1 MEHSHMH
8 KTDKTGNKRIWL
20 FVALGVLLLL
30 SVLRAF
36 GSVTEALAL
45 EQQPR
50 CGMTEHLH
58 TESCYINDVL
68 VCRQKAHTHSDSCYP
83 LLLADNDIN
92 QLLTQIASTR
102 DRSLESLLRSGN
114 VRGILVLNK
123 DLRVQATQEGST
135 DADYPWIGGVGLLAV
150 NDTPSTATNA
160 INFYIRLDGNITC
173 IGSKTL
179 TTSRNTRQI
188 SKTNVVS
195 AYTSV
200 VETSLTTNNLQSS
213 YYLRYN
219 TNGSTTSFSSSAGAS
234 GSNLTFGNGSNA
246 RYALLTSRSGN
257 TYTPIDFYT
266 LTLDYSAAVGGS
278 SFYYVESG
286 LGYTLPTLN
295 GYHWEDGDG
304 NTVTSVTVTRPTTV
318 YARPDACTVIYYVD
332 GMEYA
337 RDEGLLPNRAYTLRD
352 VPSGWEGWRGDDGVV
367 RKSGAQMTLTGS
379 MTFHAVKY
387 VTVTFRHLDGSTSTQ
402 QVLQGDQLILP
413 GGYWSDEAGTAYTG
427 GTAVTINSDAAFIQT
442 SGPPLTVTYTVN
454 WATPSGLNAPA
465 TIPNIVG
472 ASSYTVAADASHMV
486 SRVSARTV
494 TCAFTNVTNRYGSV
508 YFAGWQT
515 ETGEIIQS
523 DAQLTW
529 DELKLYDADNDGVTS
544 LTGLWKYHMLQSV
557 NFFVKLNSAHS
568 SGETGSEYYTPVIF
582 TTYVGG
588 IDGEI
593 GSGASSG
600 YVDALNEKY
609 AVEMTADT
617 TYLANDRL
625 IRAMYG
631 SDTAPWLAELP
642 HDNDIFQQL
651 KAYVQDGGQLSV
663 PNEAGQFVTVDVN
676 DLNEYGYAIRWYAF
690 KACSDGGN
698 VYDWHIDGVLVRKE
712 GRVHTTKTFSG
723 NETLIHQAKDGF
735 FIHAANAAGD
745 KRYIMTITAP
755 ADAERTA
762 ILDRLGL
769 SASQITDWLTPIDDG
784 DGNDNTLLWEFRDVE
799 YDEEW
804 VITEYPPQVTESADY
819 AEWVVVD
826 SSASNQSASGTG
838 GTVEIRGVTHA
849 TDLEDPEW
857 LRAEFNNI
865 YFRGNS
871 LMLKKEDAAT
881 GQALSGARFQLYQGD
896 TLMTFDYDAE
906 TGLYVFDSHGSGAV
920 DTLVCDGYTNLSTSG
935 FAYDMGDIT
944 VREVTAPEGY
954 GAVGDVTIG
963 YTEDTDGDGVPD
975 STIGITNSADS
986 GAYARY
992 DSGLLVI
999 RNSSAPTRVTAVKR
1013 WNCADSER
1021 EDVVMQL
1028 LANGSANT
1036 AAAILQSSGQ
1046 SATVTLTAVDGWV
1059 YTWYDLP
1066 VYANGAPVTWTIRE
1080 LRVGSENC
1088 KSDYTFP
1095 NWIVTYRSQTTA
1107 DGLVLTAENTPKR
1120 PMLYLDK
1127 WDMTGRQ
1134 RLAGAIFSLIAV
1146 DDNGVPLPD
1155 AVSKT
1160 AVTGADGS
1168 LRFDNL
1174 RHNTRYRLTELQAPE
1189 GYIPYDTP
1197 AYLTLGEDGRITV
1210 ESHGYVSAAAT
1221 AFHISVVNRSADS
1234 LPDTGGSGLNGY
1246 YAAGAALAL
1255 SALCAAI
1262 LSRRRRGEG
1271 SNG

>member
-1 MEHSHMH
+1 
-8 KTDKTGNKRIWL
+8 
-20 FVALGVLLLL
+20 
-30 SVLRAF
+30 
-36 GSVTEALAL
+36 
-45 EQQPR
+45 
-50 CGMTEHLH
+50 
-58 TESCYINDVL
+58 
-68 VCRQKAHTHSDSCYP
+68 
-83 LLLADNDIN
+83 
-92 QLLTQIASTR
+92 
-102 DRSLESLLRSGN
+102 
-114 VRGILVLNK
+114 
-123 DLRVQATQEGST
+123 
-135 DADYPWIGGVGLLAV
+135 
-150 NDTPSTATNA
+150 
-160 INFYIRLDGNITC
+160 
-173 IGSKTL
+173 
-179 TTSRNTRQI
+179 
-188 SKTNVVS
+188 
-195 AYTSV
+195 
-200 VETSLTTNNLQSS
+200 
-213 YYLRYN
+213 
-219 TNGSTTSFSSSAGAS
+219 
-234 GSNLTFGNGSNA
+234 
-246 RYALLTSRSGN
+246 
-257 TYTPIDFYT
+257 
-266 LTLDYSAAVGGS
+266 
-278 SFYYVESG
+278 
-286 LGYTLPTLN
+286 
-295 GYHWEDGDG
+295 
-304 NTVTSVTVTRPTTV
+304 
-318 YARPDACTVIYYVD
+318 
-332 GMEYA
+332 
-337 RDEGLLPNRAYTLRD
+337 
-352 VPSGWEGWRGDDGVV
+352 
-367 RKSGAQMTLTGS
+367 
-379 MTFHAVKY
+379 
-387 VTVTFRHLDGSTSTQ
+387 
-402 QVLQGDQLILP
+402 
-413 GGYWSDEAGTAYTG
+413 
-427 GTAVTINSDAAFIQT
+427 
-442 SGPPLTVTYTVN
+442 
-454 WATPSGLNAPA
+454 
-465 TIPNIVG
+465 
-472 ASSYTVAADASHMV
+472 
-486 SRVSARTV
+486 
-494 TCAFTNVTNRYGSV
+494 
-508 YFAGWQT
+508 
-515 ETGEIIQS
+515 
-523 DAQLTW
+523 
-529 DELKLYDADNDGVTS
+529 
-544 LTGLWKYHMLQSV
+544 MLQSV

-588 IDGEI
+588 IDSEI

-600 YVDALNEKY
+600 YVNALNEKY

-617 TYLANDRL
+617 TYLVNDRL
-625 IRAMYG
+625 IRAMFG

-663 PNEAGQFVTVDVN
+663 PNEAGEFVTVDVN

-698 VYDWHIDGVLVRKE
+698 VYDWHVDGVLVRKE

-723 NETLIHQAKDGF
+723 NETLIHQARDGF
-735 FIHAANAAGD
+735 FIHAVNEAQD
-745 KRYIMTITAP
+745 TRYIMTITDP
-755 ADAERTA
+755 TDDERAA

-769 SASQITDWLTPIDDG
+769 SASQITGWLTPIDDG

-799 YDEEW
+799 YDEAW
-804 VITEYPPQVTESADY
+804 VITEYPPQVAESADY

-826 SSASNQSASGTG
+826 SSASNQSASGIG

-906 TGLYVFDSHGSGAV
+906 TGLYVFDSHGNGSI

-963 YTEDTDGDGVPD
+963 YTQDTDGDGVPD

-1088 KSDYTFP
+1088 KSDYSFP

-1134 RLAGAIFSLIAV
+1134 RLAGAIFSLIPV
-1146 DDNGVPLPD
+1146 DDDGVPLSG

-1160 AVTGADGS
+1160 AVTGTDGS

-1197 AYLTLGEDGRITV
+1197 AYLTLGEDGRVTV
-1210 ESHGYVSAAAT
+1210 EAHGYVSASAT

-1234 LPDTGGSGLNGY
+1234 LPETGGSGLNGY

>member
-1 MEHSHMH
+1 MSG
-8 KTDKTGNKRIWL
+8 TVRKTG
-20 FVALGVLLLL
+20 
-30 SVLRAF
+30 
-36 GSVTEALAL
+36 T
-45 EQQPR
+45 
-50 CGMTEHLH
+50 
-58 TESCYINDVL
+58 
-68 VCRQKAHTHSDSCYP
+68 
-83 LLLADNDIN
+83 
-92 QLLTQIASTR
+92 
-102 DRSLESLLRSGN
+102 
-114 VRGILVLNK
+114 
-123 DLRVQATQEGST
+123 
-135 DADYPWIGGVGLLAV
+135 
-150 NDTPSTATNA
+150 
-160 INFYIRLDGNITC
+160 
-173 IGSKTL
+173 
-179 TTSRNTRQI
+179 
-188 SKTNVVS
+188 
-195 AYTSV
+195 
-200 VETSLTTNNLQSS
+200 
-213 YYLRYN
+213 
-219 TNGSTTSFSSSAGAS
+219 
-234 GSNLTFGNGSNA
+234 
-246 RYALLTSRSGN
+246 
-257 TYTPIDFYT
+257 
-266 LTLDYSAAVGGS
+266 
-278 SFYYVESG
+278 
-286 LGYTLPTLN
+286 
-295 GYHWEDGDG
+295 
-304 NTVTSVTVTRPTTV
+304 
-318 YARPDACTVIYYVD
+318 
-332 GMEYA
+332 
-337 RDEGLLPNRAYTLRD
+337 
-352 VPSGWEGWRGDDGVV
+352 
-367 RKSGAQMTLTGS
+367 QMTLTGS

-402 QVLQGDQLILP
+402 QVLQGDQLTLP

-427 GTAVTINSDAAFIQT
+427 GSAVTINGDATFIQT

-472 ASSYTVAADASHMV
+472 ASSYTVAADGSHMV
-486 SRVSARTV
+486 SRVSGRTV

-515 ETGEIIQS
+515 ETGEIILP

-588 IDGEI
+588 IDSEI

-625 IRAMYG
+625 IRAMFG

-663 PNEAGQFVTVDVN
+663 PNEAGEFVTVDVN

-698 VYDWHIDGVLVRKE
+698 VYDWHVDGVLVRKE

-723 NETLIHQAKDGF
+723 NETLIHQARDGF
-735 FIHAANAAGD
+735 FIHAVNEAQD
-745 KRYIMTITAP
+745 TRYIMTITDP
-755 ADAERTA
+755 TDDERAA

-769 SASQITDWLTPIDDG
+769 SASQITGWLTPIDDG

-799 YDEEW
+799 YDEAW
-804 VITEYPPQVTESADY
+804 VITEYPPQVAESADY

-826 SSASNQSASGTG
+826 SSASNQSASGIG

-906 TGLYVFDSHGSGAV
+906 TGLYVFDSHGNGSI

-963 YTEDTDGDGVPD
+963 YTQDTDGDGVPD

-1088 KSDYTFP
+1088 KSDYSFP

-1134 RLAGAIFSLIAV
+1134 RLAGAIFSLIPV
-1146 DDNGVPLPD
+1146 DDDGVSLPG

-1160 AVTGADGS
+1160 AVTGTDGS

-1197 AYLTLGEDGRITV
+1197 AYLTLGEDGRVTV
-1210 ESHGYVSAAAT
+1210 EAHGYVSAAAT

-1262 LSRRRRGEG
+1262 LSRRRRGAG

>member
-1 MEHSHMH
+1 M
-8 KTDKTGNKRIWL
+8 
-20 FVALGVLLLL
+20 
-30 SVLRAF
+30 
-36 GSVTEALAL
+36 
-45 EQQPR
+45 
-50 CGMTEHLH
+50 
-58 TESCYINDVL
+58 
-68 VCRQKAHTHSDSCYP
+68 
-83 LLLADNDIN
+83 
-92 QLLTQIASTR
+92 
-102 DRSLESLLRSGN
+102 
-114 VRGILVLNK
+114 
-123 DLRVQATQEGST
+123 
-135 DADYPWIGGVGLLAV
+135 
-150 NDTPSTATNA
+150 
-160 INFYIRLDGNITC
+160 
-173 IGSKTL
+173 
-179 TTSRNTRQI
+179 
-188 SKTNVVS
+188 
-195 AYTSV
+195 
-200 VETSLTTNNLQSS
+200 
-213 YYLRYN
+213 
-219 TNGSTTSFSSSAGAS
+219 
-234 GSNLTFGNGSNA
+234 
-246 RYALLTSRSGN
+246 
-257 TYTPIDFYT
+257 
-266 LTLDYSAAVGGS
+266 
-278 SFYYVESG
+278 
-286 LGYTLPTLN
+286 
-295 GYHWEDGDG
+295 
-304 NTVTSVTVTRPTTV
+304 
-318 YARPDACTVIYYVD
+318 
-332 GMEYA
+332 
-337 RDEGLLPNRAYTLRD
+337 
-352 VPSGWEGWRGDDGVV
+352 
-367 RKSGAQMTLTGS
+367 
-379 MTFHAVKY
+379 
-387 VTVTFRHLDGSTSTQ
+387 
-402 QVLQGDQLILP
+402 
-413 GGYWSDEAGTAYTG
+413 
-427 GTAVTINSDAAFIQT
+427 
-442 SGPPLTVTYTVN
+442 
-454 WATPSGLNAPA
+454 
-465 TIPNIVG
+465 
-472 ASSYTVAADASHMV
+472 
-486 SRVSARTV
+486 
-494 TCAFTNVTNRYGSV
+494 
-508 YFAGWQT
+508 
-515 ETGEIIQS
+515 
-523 DAQLTW
+523 
-529 DELKLYDADNDGVTS
+529 TS

-588 IDGEI
+588 IDSEI

-625 IRAMYG
+625 IRAMFG

-663 PNEAGQFVTVDVN
+663 PNEAGEFVTVDVN

-698 VYDWHIDGVLVRKE
+698 VYDWHVDGVLVRKE

-723 NETLIHQAKDGF
+723 NETLIHQARDGF
-735 FIHAANAAGD
+735 FIHAVNEAQD
-745 KRYIMTITAP
+745 TRYIMTITDP
-755 ADAERTA
+755 TDDERAA

-769 SASQITDWLTPIDDG
+769 SASQITGWLTPIDDG

-799 YDEEW
+799 YDEAW
-804 VITEYPPQVTESADY
+804 VITEYPPQVAESADY

-826 SSASNQSASGTG
+826 SSASNQSASGIG

-896 TLMTFDYDAE
+896 TLMTFDYDAD
-906 TGLYVFDSHGSGAV
+906 TGLYVFDSHGNGSI

-963 YTEDTDGDGVPD
+963 YTQDTDGDGVPD

-1088 KSDYTFP
+1088 KSDYSFP

-1134 RLAGAIFSLIAV
+1134 RLAGAIFSLIPV
-1146 DDNGVPLPD
+1146 DDDGVPLPG

-1160 AVTGADGS
+1160 AVTGTDGS

-1197 AYLTLGEDGRITV
+1197 AYLTLGEDGRVTV
-1210 ESHGYVSAAAT
+1210 EAHGYVSAAAT

-1262 LSRRRRGEG
+1262 LSRRRRGAG

>member
-1 MEHSHMH
+1 MH

-30 SVLRAF
+30 SVFRALGF
-36 GSVTEALAL
+36 VTEALAL

-123 DLRVQATQEGST
+123 DLRVQTTQE
-135 DADYPWIGGVGLLAV
+135 DNAEVDYPWIGGVGLLDV
-150 NDTPSTATNA
+150 NDTPSTASNA

-179 TTSRNTRQI
+179 TTSQNIRQL
-188 SKTNVVS
+188 SKTNAVS
-195 AYTSV
+195 AYTAV
-200 VETSLTTNNLQSS
+200 VEASLTTGNLQSS

-219 TNGSTTSFSSSAGAS
+219 TTGSTTSFSSTAGAS
-234 GSNLTFGNGSNA
+234 GSNLTFGNGSSA

-304 NTVTSVTVTRPTTV
+304 NTVTTVTITRPTTV
-318 YARPDACTVIYYVD
+318 YARPNACTVIYYVD

-337 RDEGLLPNRAYTLRD
+337 RDENLRPNTAYILRD
-352 VPSGWEGWRGDDGVV
+352 VPDGWEGWRGDDGTV
-367 RKSGAQMTLTGS
+367 RKTGTQMTLTGS

-402 QVLQGDQLILP
+402 QVLQGDQLTLP

-427 GTAVTINSDAAFIQT
+427 GSAVTINGDATFIQT

-472 ASSYTVAADASHMV
+472 ASSYTVAADGSHMV
-486 SRVSARTV
+486 SRVSGRTV
-494 TCAFTNVTNRYGSV
+494 TCAFTNVTNR
-508 YFAGWQT
+508 
-515 ETGEIIQS
+515 
-523 DAQLTW
+523 
-529 DELKLYDADNDGVTS
+529 

-588 IDGEI
+588 IDSEI

-625 IRAMYG
+625 IRAMFG

-663 PNEAGQFVTVDVN
+663 PNEAGEFVTVDVN

-698 VYDWHIDGVLVRKE
+698 VYDWHVDGVLVRKE

-723 NETLIHQAKDGF
+723 NETLIHQARDGF
-735 FIHAANAAGD
+735 FIHAVNEAQD
-745 KRYIMTITAP
+745 TRYIMTITDP
-755 ADAERTA
+755 TDDERAA
-762 ILDRLGL
+762 ILTRLGL
-769 SASQITDWLTPIDDG
+769 SASQITGWLTPIDDG

-799 YDEEW
+799 YDEAW
-804 VITEYPPQVTESADY
+804 VITEYPPQVAESADY

-826 SSASNQSASGTG
+826 SSASNQSASGIG
-838 GTVEIRGVTHA
+838 GTVEVRGVTHA

-896 TLMTFDYDAE
+896 TLMTFDYDAD
-906 TGLYVFDSHGSGAV
+906 TGLYVFDSHGNGSI
-920 DTLVCDGYTNLSTSG
+920 DTLACDGYTNLSTSG

-963 YTEDTDGDGVPD
+963 YTQDTDGDGVPD
-975 STIGITNSADS
+975 SAIGITNSADS

-1088 KSDYTFP
+1088 KSDYSFP

-1134 RLAGAIFSLIAV
+1134 RLAGAIFSLIPV
-1146 DDNGVPLPD
+1146 DDDGVPLSG

-1160 AVTGADGS
+1160 AVTGTDGS

-1197 AYLTLGEDGRITV
+1197 AYLTLGEDGRVTV
-1210 ESHGYVSAAAT
+1210 EAHGYVSAAAT

-1271 SNG
+1271 ANG

>member
-1 MEHSHMH
+1 MEQSHMH

-30 SVLRAF
+30 SVFRALGF
-36 GSVTEALAL
+36 VTEALAL

-123 DLRVQATQEGST
+123 DLRVQTTQE
-135 DADYPWIGGVGLLAV
+135 DNAEADYPWIGGVGLLDV
-150 NDTPSTATNA
+150 NDTPSTASNA

-179 TTSRNTRQI
+179 TTSRNIRQL
-188 SKTNVVS
+188 SKTNAVS
-195 AYTSV
+195 AYTAV
-200 VETSLTTNNLQSS
+200 VEASLTTGNLQSS

-219 TNGSTTSFSSSAGAS
+219 TTGSTTSFSSTAGAS
-234 GSNLTFGNGSNA
+234 GSNLTFGNGSSA

-304 NTVTSVTVTRPTTV
+304 NTVTTVTITRPTTV

-337 RDEGLLPNRAYTLRD
+337 RDENLRPNTAYTLRD
-352 VPSGWEGWRGDDGVV
+352 VPDGWEGWRGDDGTV
-367 RKSGAQMTLTGS
+367 RKTGTQMTLTGS

-402 QVLQGDQLILP
+402 QVLQGDQLTLP

-427 GTAVTINSDAAFIQT
+427 GSAVTINGDATFIQT

-472 ASSYTVAADASHMV
+472 ASSYTVAADGSHMV
-486 SRVSARTV
+486 SRVSGRTV

-515 ETGEIIQS
+515 ETGEIILP

-588 IDGEI
+588 IDSEI

-625 IRAMYG
+625 IRAMFG

-663 PNEAGQFVTVDVN
+663 PNEAGEFVTVDVN

-698 VYDWHIDGVLVRKE
+698 VYDWHVDGVLVRKE

-723 NETLIHQAKDGF
+723 NETLIHQARDGF
-735 FIHAANAAGD
+735 FIHAVNEAQD
-745 KRYIMTITAP
+745 TRYIMTITDP
-755 ADAERTA
+755 TDDERAA

-769 SASQITDWLTPIDDG
+769 SASQITGWLTPIDDG

-799 YDEEW
+799 YDEAW
-804 VITEYPPQVTESADY
+804 VITEYPPQVAESADY

-826 SSASNQSASGTG
+826 SSASNQSASGIG

-896 TLMTFDYDAE
+896 TLMTFDYDTE
-906 TGLYVFDSHGSGAV
+906 TGLYIFDSHGSGAV

-963 YTEDTDGDGVPD
+963 YTQDTDGDGVPD

-1088 KSDYTFP
+1088 KSDYSFP

-1134 RLAGAIFSLIAV
+1134 RLAGAIFSLIPV
-1146 DDNGVPLPD
+1146 DDDGVPLSG

-1197 AYLTLGEDGRITV
+1197 AYLTLGEDGRVTV
-1210 ESHGYVSAAAT
+1210 EAHGYVSAAAT

-1262 LSRRRRGEG
+1262 LSRRRRGAG

>member
-1 MEHSHMH
+1 
-8 KTDKTGNKRIWL
+8 
-20 FVALGVLLLL
+20 
-30 SVLRAF
+30 
-36 GSVTEALAL
+36 
-45 EQQPR
+45 
-50 CGMTEHLH
+50 
-58 TESCYINDVL
+58 
-68 VCRQKAHTHSDSCYP
+68 
-83 LLLADNDIN
+83 
-92 QLLTQIASTR
+92 
-102 DRSLESLLRSGN
+102 
-114 VRGILVLNK
+114 
-123 DLRVQATQEGST
+123 
-135 DADYPWIGGVGLLAV
+135 
-150 NDTPSTATNA
+150 
-160 INFYIRLDGNITC
+160 
-173 IGSKTL
+173 
-179 TTSRNTRQI
+179 
-188 SKTNVVS
+188 
-195 AYTSV
+195 
-200 VETSLTTNNLQSS
+200 
-213 YYLRYN
+213 
-219 TNGSTTSFSSSAGAS
+219 
-234 GSNLTFGNGSNA
+234 
-246 RYALLTSRSGN
+246 
-257 TYTPIDFYT
+257 
-266 LTLDYSAAVGGS
+266 
-278 SFYYVESG
+278 
-286 LGYTLPTLN
+286 
-295 GYHWEDGDG
+295 
-304 NTVTSVTVTRPTTV
+304 
-318 YARPDACTVIYYVD
+318 
-332 GMEYA
+332 
-337 RDEGLLPNRAYTLRD
+337 
-352 VPSGWEGWRGDDGVV
+352 
-367 RKSGAQMTLTGS
+367 
-379 MTFHAVKY
+379 
-387 VTVTFRHLDGSTSTQ
+387 
-402 QVLQGDQLILP
+402 
-413 GGYWSDEAGTAYTG
+413 
-427 GTAVTINSDAAFIQT
+427 
-442 SGPPLTVTYTVN
+442 
-454 WATPSGLNAPA
+454 
-465 TIPNIVG
+465 
-472 ASSYTVAADASHMV
+472 
-486 SRVSARTV
+486 
-494 TCAFTNVTNRYGSV
+494 
-508 YFAGWQT
+508 
-515 ETGEIIQS
+515 
-523 DAQLTW
+523 
-529 DELKLYDADNDGVTS
+529 
-544 LTGLWKYHMLQSV
+544 MLQSV

-588 IDGEI
+588 IDSEI

-600 YVDALNEKY
+600 YVNALNEKY

-625 IRAMYG
+625 IRAMFG

-663 PNEAGQFVTVDVN
+663 PNEAGEFVTVDVN

-698 VYDWHIDGVLVRKE
+698 VYDWHVDGVLVRKE

-723 NETLIHQAKDGF
+723 NETLIHQARDGF
-735 FIHAANAAGD
+735 FIHAVNEAQD
-745 KRYIMTITAP
+745 TRYIMTITDP
-755 ADAERTA
+755 TDDERAA

-769 SASQITDWLTPIDDG
+769 SASQITGWLTPIDDG

-799 YDEEW
+799 YDEAW
-804 VITEYPPQVTESADY
+804 VITEYPPQVAESADY

-826 SSASNQSASGTG
+826 SSASNQSASGIG

-906 TGLYVFDSHGSGAV
+906 TGLYIFDSHGNGSI

-963 YTEDTDGDGVPD
+963 YTQDTDGDGVPD

-1088 KSDYTFP
+1088 KSDYSFP

-1134 RLAGAIFSLIAV
+1134 RLAGAIFSLIPV
-1146 DDNGVPLPD
+1146 DDDGVSLSG

-1160 AVTGADGS
+1160 AVTGTDGS

-1197 AYLTLGEDGRITV
+1197 AYLTLGEDGRVTV
-1210 ESHGYVSAAAT
+1210 EAHGYVSAAAT

-1234 LPDTGGSGLNGY
+1234 LPDTGGLNGY

-1262 LSRRRRGEG
+1262 LSRRRRGAG

>member
-1 MEHSHMH
+1 M
-8 KTDKTGNKRIWL
+8 
-20 FVALGVLLLL
+20 
-30 SVLRAF
+30 
-36 GSVTEALAL
+36 
-45 EQQPR
+45 
-50 CGMTEHLH
+50 
-58 TESCYINDVL
+58 
-68 VCRQKAHTHSDSCYP
+68 
-83 LLLADNDIN
+83 
-92 QLLTQIASTR
+92 
-102 DRSLESLLRSGN
+102 
-114 VRGILVLNK
+114 
-123 DLRVQATQEGST
+123 
-135 DADYPWIGGVGLLAV
+135 
-150 NDTPSTATNA
+150 
-160 INFYIRLDGNITC
+160 
-173 IGSKTL
+173 
-179 TTSRNTRQI
+179 
-188 SKTNVVS
+188 
-195 AYTSV
+195 
-200 VETSLTTNNLQSS
+200 
-213 YYLRYN
+213 
-219 TNGSTTSFSSSAGAS
+219 
-234 GSNLTFGNGSNA
+234 
-246 RYALLTSRSGN
+246 
-257 TYTPIDFYT
+257 
-266 LTLDYSAAVGGS
+266 
-278 SFYYVESG
+278 
-286 LGYTLPTLN
+286 
-295 GYHWEDGDG
+295 
-304 NTVTSVTVTRPTTV
+304 
-318 YARPDACTVIYYVD
+318 
-332 GMEYA
+332 
-337 RDEGLLPNRAYTLRD
+337 
-352 VPSGWEGWRGDDGVV
+352 
-367 RKSGAQMTLTGS
+367 
-379 MTFHAVKY
+379 
-387 VTVTFRHLDGSTSTQ
+387 
-402 QVLQGDQLILP
+402 LQGDQLTLP

-427 GTAVTINSDAAFIQT
+427 GSAVTINGDATFIQT

-472 ASSYTVAADASHMV
+472 ASSYTVAADGSHMV
-486 SRVSARTV
+486 SRVSGRTV

-515 ETGEIIQS
+515 ETGEIILP

-588 IDGEI
+588 IDSEI

-625 IRAMYG
+625 IRAMFG

-663 PNEAGQFVTVDVN
+663 PNEAGEFVTVDVN

-698 VYDWHIDGVLVRKE
+698 VYDWHVDGVLVRKE

-723 NETLIHQAKDGF
+723 NETLIHQARDGF
-735 FIHAANAAGD
+735 FIHAVNEAQD
-745 KRYIMTITAP
+745 TRYIMTITDP
-755 ADAERTA
+755 TDDERAA

-769 SASQITDWLTPIDDG
+769 SASQITGWLTPIDDG

-799 YDEEW
+799 YDEAW
-804 VITEYPPQVTESADY
+804 VITEYPPQVAESADY

-826 SSASNQSASGTG
+826 SSASNQSASGIG

-896 TLMTFDYDAE
+896 TLMTFDYDAD
-906 TGLYVFDSHGSGAV
+906 TGLYVFDSHGNGSI

-963 YTEDTDGDGVPD
+963 YTQDTDGDGVPD

-1088 KSDYTFP
+1088 KSDYSFP

-1134 RLAGAIFSLIAV
+1134 RLAGAIFSLIPV
-1146 DDNGVPLPD
+1146 DDDGVPLPG

-1160 AVTGADGS
+1160 AVTGTDGS

-1197 AYLTLGEDGRITV
+1197 AYLTLGEDGRVTV
-1210 ESHGYVSAAAT
+1210 EAHGYVSAAAT

-1262 LSRRRRGEG
+1262 LSRRRRGAG

>member
-1 MEHSHMH
+1 M
-8 KTDKTGNKRIWL
+8 
-20 FVALGVLLLL
+20 
-30 SVLRAF
+30 
-36 GSVTEALAL
+36 
-45 EQQPR
+45 
-50 CGMTEHLH
+50 
-58 TESCYINDVL
+58 
-68 VCRQKAHTHSDSCYP
+68 
-83 LLLADNDIN
+83 
-92 QLLTQIASTR
+92 
-102 DRSLESLLRSGN
+102 
-114 VRGILVLNK
+114 
-123 DLRVQATQEGST
+123 
-135 DADYPWIGGVGLLAV
+135 
-150 NDTPSTATNA
+150 
-160 INFYIRLDGNITC
+160 
-173 IGSKTL
+173 
-179 TTSRNTRQI
+179 
-188 SKTNVVS
+188 
-195 AYTSV
+195 
-200 VETSLTTNNLQSS
+200 
-213 YYLRYN
+213 
-219 TNGSTTSFSSSAGAS
+219 
-234 GSNLTFGNGSNA
+234 
-246 RYALLTSRSGN
+246 
-257 TYTPIDFYT
+257 
-266 LTLDYSAAVGGS
+266 
-278 SFYYVESG
+278 ESG

-304 NTVTSVTVTRPTTV
+304 NTVTTVTITRPTTV

-337 RDEGLLPNRAYTLRD
+337 RDENLRPNTAYTLRD
-352 VPSGWEGWRGDDGVV
+352 VPDGWEGWRGDDGTV
-367 RKSGAQMTLTGS
+367 RKTGTQMTLTGS

-402 QVLQGDQLILP
+402 QVLQGDQLTLP

-427 GTAVTINSDAAFIQT
+427 GSAVTINGDATFIQT

-472 ASSYTVAADASHMV
+472 ASSYTVAADGSHMV
-486 SRVSARTV
+486 SRVSGRTV

-515 ETGEIIQS
+515 ETGEIILP

-588 IDGEI
+588 IDSEI

-625 IRAMYG
+625 IRAMFG

-663 PNEAGQFVTVDVN
+663 PNEAGEFVTVDVN

-698 VYDWHIDGVLVRKE
+698 VYDWHVDGVLVRKE

-723 NETLIHQAKDGF
+723 NETLIHQARDGF
-735 FIHAANAAGD
+735 FIHAVNEAQD
-745 KRYIMTITAP
+745 TRYIMTITDP
-755 ADAERTA
+755 TDDERAA

-769 SASQITDWLTPIDDG
+769 SASQITGWLTPIDDG

-799 YDEEW
+799 YDEAW
-804 VITEYPPQVTESADY
+804 VITEYPPQVAESADY

-826 SSASNQSASGTG
+826 SSASNQSASGIG

-896 TLMTFDYDAE
+896 TLMTFDYDAD
-906 TGLYVFDSHGSGAV
+906 TGLYVFDSHGNGSI
-920 DTLVCDGYTNLSTSG
+920 DTLACDGYTNLSTSG

-963 YTEDTDGDGVPD
+963 YTQDTDGDGVPD
-975 STIGITNSADS
+975 SAIGITNSADS

-1088 KSDYTFP
+1088 KSDYSFP

-1134 RLAGAIFSLIAV
+1134 RLAGAIFSLIPV
-1146 DDNGVPLPD
+1146 DDDGVPLSG

-1197 AYLTLGEDGRITV
+1197 AYLTLGEDGRVTV
-1210 ESHGYVSAAAT
+1210 EAHGYVSAAAT

-1262 LSRRRRGEG
+1262 LSRRRRGAG

>member
-1 MEHSHMH
+1 M
-8 KTDKTGNKRIWL
+8 
-20 FVALGVLLLL
+20 
-30 SVLRAF
+30 
-36 GSVTEALAL
+36 
-45 EQQPR
+45 
-50 CGMTEHLH
+50 
-58 TESCYINDVL
+58 
-68 VCRQKAHTHSDSCYP
+68 
-83 LLLADNDIN
+83 
-92 QLLTQIASTR
+92 
-102 DRSLESLLRSGN
+102 
-114 VRGILVLNK
+114 
-123 DLRVQATQEGST
+123 
-135 DADYPWIGGVGLLAV
+135 
-150 NDTPSTATNA
+150 
-160 INFYIRLDGNITC
+160 
-173 IGSKTL
+173 
-179 TTSRNTRQI
+179 
-188 SKTNVVS
+188 
-195 AYTSV
+195 
-200 VETSLTTNNLQSS
+200 
-213 YYLRYN
+213 
-219 TNGSTTSFSSSAGAS
+219 
-234 GSNLTFGNGSNA
+234 
-246 RYALLTSRSGN
+246 
-257 TYTPIDFYT
+257 
-266 LTLDYSAAVGGS
+266 
-278 SFYYVESG
+278 
-286 LGYTLPTLN
+286 
-295 GYHWEDGDG
+295 
-304 NTVTSVTVTRPTTV
+304 
-318 YARPDACTVIYYVD
+318 IYYVD

-337 RDEGLLPNRAYTLRD
+337 RDENLRPNTAYTLRD
-352 VPSGWEGWRGDDGVV
+352 VPDGWEGWRGDDGTV
-367 RKSGAQMTLTGS
+367 RKTGTQMTLTGS

-402 QVLQGDQLILP
+402 QVLQGDQLTLP

-427 GTAVTINSDAAFIQT
+427 GSAVTINGDATFIQT

-472 ASSYTVAADASHMV
+472 ASSYTVAADGSHMV
-486 SRVSARTV
+486 SRVSGRTV

-515 ETGEIIQS
+515 ETGEIILP

-588 IDGEI
+588 IDSEI

-609 AVEMTADT
+609 AVEMTSDT

-625 IRAMYG
+625 IRAMFG

-663 PNEAGQFVTVDVN
+663 PNEAGEFVTVDVN

-698 VYDWHIDGVLVRKE
+698 VYDWHVDGVLVRKE

-723 NETLIHQAKDGF
+723 NETLIHQARDGF
-735 FIHAANAAGD
+735 FIHAVNEAQD
-745 KRYIMTITAP
+745 TRYIMTITDP
-755 ADAERTA
+755 TDDERAA

-769 SASQITDWLTPIDDG
+769 SASQITGWLTPIDDG

-799 YDEEW
+799 YDEAW
-804 VITEYPPQVTESADY
+804 VITEYPPQVAESADY

-826 SSASNQSASGTG
+826 SSASNQSASGIG

-906 TGLYVFDSHGSGAV
+906 TGLYVFDSHGNGSI

-963 YTEDTDGDGVPD
+963 YTQDTDGDGVPD

-1088 KSDYTFP
+1088 KSDYSFP

-1134 RLAGAIFSLIAV
+1134 RLAGAIFSLIPV
-1146 DDNGVPLPD
+1146 DDDGVPLSG

-1160 AVTGADGS
+1160 AVTGTDGS

-1197 AYLTLGEDGRITV
+1197 AYLTLGEDGRVTV
-1210 ESHGYVSAAAT
+1210 EAHGYVSAAAT

-1262 LSRRRRGEG
+1262 LSRRRRGAG

>member
-1 MEHSHMH
+1 M
-8 KTDKTGNKRIWL
+8 
-20 FVALGVLLLL
+20 
-30 SVLRAF
+30 
-36 GSVTEALAL
+36 
-45 EQQPR
+45 
-50 CGMTEHLH
+50 
-58 TESCYINDVL
+58 
-68 VCRQKAHTHSDSCYP
+68 
-83 LLLADNDIN
+83 
-92 QLLTQIASTR
+92 
-102 DRSLESLLRSGN
+102 
-114 VRGILVLNK
+114 
-123 DLRVQATQEGST
+123 
-135 DADYPWIGGVGLLAV
+135 
-150 NDTPSTATNA
+150 
-160 INFYIRLDGNITC
+160 
-173 IGSKTL
+173 
-179 TTSRNTRQI
+179 
-188 SKTNVVS
+188 
-195 AYTSV
+195 
-200 VETSLTTNNLQSS
+200 
-213 YYLRYN
+213 
-219 TNGSTTSFSSSAGAS
+219 
-234 GSNLTFGNGSNA
+234 
-246 RYALLTSRSGN
+246 
-257 TYTPIDFYT
+257 
-266 LTLDYSAAVGGS
+266 
-278 SFYYVESG
+278 
-286 LGYTLPTLN
+286 
-295 GYHWEDGDG
+295 
-304 NTVTSVTVTRPTTV
+304 
-318 YARPDACTVIYYVD
+318 IYYVD

-352 VPSGWEGWRGDDGVV
+352 VPSGWEGWRGDDGTV
-367 RKSGAQMTLTGS
+367 RKPGTQMTLTGS

-387 VTVTFRHLDGSTSTQ
+387 VTVTFRHLDGSASTQ
-402 QVLQGDQLILP
+402 QVLQGDQLTLP

-427 GTAVTINSDAAFIQT
+427 GSAVTINGDATFIQT

-472 ASSYTVAADASHMV
+472 ASSYTVAADGSHMV
-486 SRVSARTV
+486 SRVSGRTV

-515 ETGEIIQS
+515 ETGEIILP

-588 IDGEI
+588 IDSEI

-600 YVDALNEKY
+600 YVNALNEKY
-609 AVEMTADT
+609 AVEMTSDT

-625 IRAMYG
+625 IRAMFG

-651 KAYVQDGGQLSV
+651 KAYVQDGGQLNV
-663 PNEAGQFVTVDVN
+663 PNEAGEFVTVDVN

-698 VYDWHIDGVLVRKE
+698 VYDWHVDGVLVRKE

-723 NETLIHQAKDGF
+723 NETLIHQARDGF
-735 FIHAANAAGD
+735 FIHAVNEAQD
-745 KRYIMTITAP
+745 TRYIMTITDP
-755 ADAERTA
+755 TDDERAA

-769 SASQITDWLTPIDDG
+769 SASQITGWLTPIDDG

-799 YDEEW
+799 YDEAW
-804 VITEYPPQVTESADY
+804 VITEYPPQVAESADY

-826 SSASNQSASGTG
+826 SSASNQSASGIG
-838 GTVEIRGVTHA
+838 GTVEVRGVTHA

-896 TLMTFDYDAE
+896 TLMTFDYDAD
-906 TGLYVFDSHGSGAV
+906 TGLYVFDSHGNGSI

-963 YTEDTDGDGVPD
+963 YTQDTDGDGVPD
-975 STIGITNSADS
+975 SAIGITNSADS

-1046 SATVTLTAVDGWV
+1046 SATVTLTAVEGWV

-1088 KSDYTFP
+1088 KSDYSFP

-1134 RLAGAIFSLIAV
+1134 RLAGAIFSLIPV
-1146 DDNGVPLPD
+1146 DDDGVPLSG

-1160 AVTGADGS
+1160 AVTGTDGS

-1197 AYLTLGEDGRITV
+1197 AYLTLGEDGRVTV
-1210 ESHGYVSAAAT
+1210 EAHGYVSAAAT

-1262 LSRRRRGEG
+1262 LSRRRRGAG

>member
-1 MEHSHMH
+1 M
-8 KTDKTGNKRIWL
+8 G
-20 FVALGVLLLL
+20 
-30 SVLRAF
+30 
-36 GSVTEALAL
+36 
-45 EQQPR
+45 
-50 CGMTEHLH
+50 
-58 TESCYINDVL
+58 
-68 VCRQKAHTHSDSCYP
+68 
-83 LLLADNDIN
+83 
-92 QLLTQIASTR
+92 
-102 DRSLESLLRSGN
+102 
-114 VRGILVLNK
+114 
-123 DLRVQATQEGST
+123 
-135 DADYPWIGGVGLLAV
+135 
-150 NDTPSTATNA
+150 
-160 INFYIRLDGNITC
+160 
-173 IGSKTL
+173 
-179 TTSRNTRQI
+179 
-188 SKTNVVS
+188 
-195 AYTSV
+195 
-200 VETSLTTNNLQSS
+200 
-213 YYLRYN
+213 
-219 TNGSTTSFSSSAGAS
+219 
-234 GSNLTFGNGSNA
+234 
-246 RYALLTSRSGN
+246 
-257 TYTPIDFYT
+257 
-266 LTLDYSAAVGGS
+266 
-278 SFYYVESG
+278 
-286 LGYTLPTLN
+286 
-295 GYHWEDGDG
+295 
-304 NTVTSVTVTRPTTV
+304 
-318 YARPDACTVIYYVD
+318 
-332 GMEYA
+332 
-337 RDEGLLPNRAYTLRD
+337 
-352 VPSGWEGWRGDDGVV
+352 
-367 RKSGAQMTLTGS
+367 
-379 MTFHAVKY
+379 Y

-402 QVLQGDQLILP
+402 QVLQGDQLTLP

-427 GTAVTINSDAAFIQT
+427 GSAVTINGDATFIQT

-472 ASSYTVAADASHMV
+472 ASSYTVAADGSHMV
-486 SRVSARTV
+486 SRVSGRTV

-515 ETGEIIQS
+515 ETGEIILP

-588 IDGEI
+588 IDSEI

-617 TYLANDRL
+617 TYLVNDRL
-625 IRAMYG
+625 IRAMFG

-663 PNEAGQFVTVDVN
+663 PNEAGEFVTVDVN

-698 VYDWHIDGVLVRKE
+698 VYDWHVDGVLVRKE

-723 NETLIHQAKDGF
+723 NETLIHQARDGF
-735 FIHAANAAGD
+735 FIHAVNEAQD
-745 KRYIMTITAP
+745 TRYIMTITDP
-755 ADAERTA
+755 TDDERAA

-769 SASQITDWLTPIDDG
+769 SASQITGWLTPIDDG

-799 YDEEW
+799 YDEAW
-804 VITEYPPQVTESADY
+804 VITEYPPQVAESADY

-826 SSASNQSASGTG
+826 SSASNQSASGIG

-906 TGLYVFDSHGSGAV
+906 TGLYVFDSHGNGSI

-963 YTEDTDGDGVPD
+963 YTQDTDGDGVPD
-975 STIGITNSADS
+975 SAIGITNSADS

-1088 KSDYTFP
+1088 KSDYSFP

-1134 RLAGAIFSLIAV
+1134 RLAGAIFSLIPV
-1146 DDNGVPLPD
+1146 DDDGVPLSG

-1160 AVTGADGS
+1160 AVTGTDGS

-1197 AYLTLGEDGRITV
+1197 AYLTLGEDGRVTV
-1210 ESHGYVSAAAT
+1210 EAHGYVSTAAT

>member
-1 MEHSHMH
+1 M
-8 KTDKTGNKRIWL
+8 
-20 FVALGVLLLL
+20 
-30 SVLRAF
+30 
-36 GSVTEALAL
+36 
-45 EQQPR
+45 
-50 CGMTEHLH
+50 
-58 TESCYINDVL
+58 
-68 VCRQKAHTHSDSCYP
+68 
-83 LLLADNDIN
+83 
-92 QLLTQIASTR
+92 
-102 DRSLESLLRSGN
+102 
-114 VRGILVLNK
+114 
-123 DLRVQATQEGST
+123 
-135 DADYPWIGGVGLLAV
+135 
-150 NDTPSTATNA
+150 
-160 INFYIRLDGNITC
+160 
-173 IGSKTL
+173 
-179 TTSRNTRQI
+179 
-188 SKTNVVS
+188 
-195 AYTSV
+195 
-200 VETSLTTNNLQSS
+200 
-213 YYLRYN
+213 
-219 TNGSTTSFSSSAGAS
+219 
-234 GSNLTFGNGSNA
+234 
-246 RYALLTSRSGN
+246 
-257 TYTPIDFYT
+257 
-266 LTLDYSAAVGGS
+266 
-278 SFYYVESG
+278 
-286 LGYTLPTLN
+286 
-295 GYHWEDGDG
+295 
-304 NTVTSVTVTRPTTV
+304 
-318 YARPDACTVIYYVD
+318 
-332 GMEYA
+332 
-337 RDEGLLPNRAYTLRD
+337 
-352 VPSGWEGWRGDDGVV
+352 
-367 RKSGAQMTLTGS
+367 
-379 MTFHAVKY
+379 
-387 VTVTFRHLDGSTSTQ
+387 
-402 QVLQGDQLILP
+402 
-413 GGYWSDEAGTAYTG
+413 
-427 GTAVTINSDAAFIQT
+427 
-442 SGPPLTVTYTVN
+442 TYTVN

-472 ASSYTVAADASHMV
+472 ASSYTVAADGSHMV
-486 SRVSARTV
+486 SRVSGRTV

-515 ETGEIIQS
+515 ETGEIILP

-588 IDGEI
+588 IDSEI

-625 IRAMYG
+625 IRAMFG

-663 PNEAGQFVTVDVN
+663 PNEAGEFVTVDVN

-698 VYDWHIDGVLVRKE
+698 VYDWHVDGVLVRKE

-723 NETLIHQAKDGF
+723 NETLIHQARDGF
-735 FIHAANAAGD
+735 FIHAVNEAQD
-745 KRYIMTITAP
+745 TRYIMTITDP
-755 ADAERTA
+755 TDDERAA

-769 SASQITDWLTPIDDG
+769 SASQITGWLTPIDDG

-799 YDEEW
+799 YDEAW
-804 VITEYPPQVTESADY
+804 VITEYPPQVAESADY

-826 SSASNQSASGTG
+826 SSASNQSASGIG

-896 TLMTFDYDAE
+896 TLMTFDYDAD
-906 TGLYVFDSHGSGAV
+906 TGLYVFDSHGNGSI

-963 YTEDTDGDGVPD
+963 YTQDTDGDGVPD

-1088 KSDYTFP
+1088 KSDYSFP

-1134 RLAGAIFSLIAV
+1134 RLAGAIFSLIPV
-1146 DDNGVPLPD
+1146 DDDGVPLPG

-1160 AVTGADGS
+1160 AVTGTDGS

-1197 AYLTLGEDGRITV
+1197 AYLTLGEDGRVTV
-1210 ESHGYVSAAAT
+1210 EAHGYVSAAAT

-1262 LSRRRRGEG
+1262 LSRRRRGAG

>member
-1 MEHSHMH
+1 M
-8 KTDKTGNKRIWL
+8 G
-20 FVALGVLLLL
+20 
-30 SVLRAF
+30 
-36 GSVTEALAL
+36 
-45 EQQPR
+45 
-50 CGMTEHLH
+50 
-58 TESCYINDVL
+58 
-68 VCRQKAHTHSDSCYP
+68 
-83 LLLADNDIN
+83 
-92 QLLTQIASTR
+92 
-102 DRSLESLLRSGN
+102 
-114 VRGILVLNK
+114 
-123 DLRVQATQEGST
+123 
-135 DADYPWIGGVGLLAV
+135 
-150 NDTPSTATNA
+150 
-160 INFYIRLDGNITC
+160 
-173 IGSKTL
+173 
-179 TTSRNTRQI
+179 
-188 SKTNVVS
+188 
-195 AYTSV
+195 
-200 VETSLTTNNLQSS
+200 
-213 YYLRYN
+213 
-219 TNGSTTSFSSSAGAS
+219 
-234 GSNLTFGNGSNA
+234 
-246 RYALLTSRSGN
+246 
-257 TYTPIDFYT
+257 
-266 LTLDYSAAVGGS
+266 
-278 SFYYVESG
+278 
-286 LGYTLPTLN
+286 
-295 GYHWEDGDG
+295 
-304 NTVTSVTVTRPTTV
+304 
-318 YARPDACTVIYYVD
+318 
-332 GMEYA
+332 
-337 RDEGLLPNRAYTLRD
+337 
-352 VPSGWEGWRGDDGVV
+352 
-367 RKSGAQMTLTGS
+367 
-379 MTFHAVKY
+379 Y

-402 QVLQGDQLILP
+402 QVLQGDQLTLP

-427 GTAVTINSDAAFIQT
+427 GSAVTINGDATFIQT

-472 ASSYTVAADASHMV
+472 ASSYTVAADGSHMV
-486 SRVSARTV
+486 SRVSGRTV

-515 ETGEIIQS
+515 ETGEIILP

-588 IDGEI
+588 IDSEI

-600 YVDALNEKY
+600 YVNALNEKY

-625 IRAMYG
+625 IRAMFG

-663 PNEAGQFVTVDVN
+663 PNEAGEFVTVDVN

-698 VYDWHIDGVLVRKE
+698 VYDWHVDGVLVRKE

-723 NETLIHQAKDGF
+723 NETLIHQARDGF
-735 FIHAANAAGD
+735 FIHAVNEAQD
-745 KRYIMTITAP
+745 TRYIMTITDP
-755 ADAERTA
+755 TDDERAA

-769 SASQITDWLTPIDDG
+769 SASQITGWLTPIDDG

-799 YDEEW
+799 YDEAW
-804 VITEYPPQVTESADY
+804 VITEYPPQVAESADY

-826 SSASNQSASGTG
+826 SSASNQSASGIG
-838 GTVEIRGVTHA
+838 GTVEVRGVTHA

-906 TGLYVFDSHGSGAV
+906 TGLYIFDSHGSGAV

-963 YTEDTDGDGVPD
+963 YTQDTDGDGVPD
-975 STIGITNSADS
+975 SAIGITNSADS

-1088 KSDYTFP
+1088 KSDYSFP

-1134 RLAGAIFSLIAV
+1134 RLAGAIFSLIPV
-1146 DDNGVPLPD
+1146 DDDGVPLSG

-1197 AYLTLGEDGRITV
+1197 AYLTLGEDGRVTV
-1210 ESHGYVSAAAT
+1210 EAHGYVSAAAT

-1262 LSRRRRGEG
+1262 LSRRRRGAG

>member
-1 MEHSHMH
+1 MEQSHVH

-30 SVLRAF
+30 SVFRALGF
-36 GSVTEALAL
+36 VTEALAL

-123 DLRVQATQEGST
+123 DLRVQTTQE
-135 DADYPWIGGVGLLAV
+135 DNAEVDYPWIGGVGLLAV
-150 NDTPSTATNA
+150 NDTPSTASNA

-179 TTSRNTRQI
+179 TTSRNIRQL
-188 SKTNVVS
+188 SKTNAVS
-195 AYTSV
+195 AYTAV
-200 VETSLTTNNLQSS
+200 VEASLTTGNLQSS

-219 TNGSTTSFSSSAGAS
+219 TTGSTTNFSSTAGAS
-234 GSNLTFGNGSNA
+234 GSNLTFGNGSSA

-304 NTVTSVTVTRPTTV
+304 NTVTTVTITRPTTV

-337 RDEGLLPNRAYTLRD
+337 RDENLRPNTAYTLRD
-352 VPSGWEGWRGDDGVV
+352 VPDGWEGWRGDDGTV
-367 RKSGAQMTLTGS
+367 RKTGTQMTLTGS
-379 MTFHAVKY
+379 ITFHAVKY

-402 QVLQGDQLILP
+402 QVLQGDQLTLP

-427 GTAVTINSDAAFIQT
+427 GSAVTINGDATFIQT

-472 ASSYTVAADASHMV
+472 ASSYTVAADGSHMV
-486 SRVSARTV
+486 SRVSGRTV

-515 ETGEIIQS
+515 ETGEIILP

-588 IDGEI
+588 IDSEI

-625 IRAMYG
+625 IRAMFG

-663 PNEAGQFVTVDVN
+663 PNEAGEFVTVDVN

-698 VYDWHIDGVLVRKE
+698 VYDWHVDGVLVRKE

-723 NETLIHQAKDGF
+723 NETLIHQARDGF
-735 FIHAANAAGD
+735 FIHAVNEAQD
-745 KRYIMTITAP
+745 TRYIMTITDP
-755 ADAERTA
+755 TDDERAA

-769 SASQITDWLTPIDDG
+769 SASQITGWLTPIDDG

-799 YDEEW
+799 YDEAW
-804 VITEYPPQVTESADY
+804 VITEYPPQVAESADY

-826 SSASNQSASGTG
+826 SSASNQSASGIG

-906 TGLYVFDSHGSGAV
+906 TGLYIFDSHGSGAV

-963 YTEDTDGDGVPD
+963 YTQDTDGDGVPD
-975 STIGITNSADS
+975 SAIGITNSADS
-986 GAYARY
+986 DAYARY

-1088 KSDYTFP
+1088 KSDYSFP

-1134 RLAGAIFSLIAV
+1134 RLAGAIFSLIPV
-1146 DDNGVPLPD
+1146 DDDGVPLSG

-1160 AVTGADGS
+1160 AVTGTDGS

-1197 AYLTLGEDGRITV
+1197 AYLTLGEDGRVTV
-1210 ESHGYVSAAAT
+1210 EAHGYVSAAAT

-1262 LSRRRRGEG
+1262 LSRRRRGAG

>member
-1 MEHSHMH
+1 MH

-123 DLRVQATQEGST
+123 DLRVQTTQEGST

-219 TNGSTTSFSSSAGAS
+219 TTGSTTSFSSTAGAS
-234 GSNLTFGNGSNA
+234 GSNLTFGNGSSA

-304 NTVTSVTVTRPTTV
+304 STVTSVTVTRPTTV

-413 GGYWSDEAGTAYTG
+413 TGYWSDEAGTAYTG

-494 TCAFTNVTNRYGSV
+494 TCAFTNVPNRYGSV

-529 DELKLYDADNDGVTS
+529 DELKLYDADNDGVTA

-588 IDGEI
+588 IDSELT
-593 GSGASSG
+593 SSAAS
-600 YVDALNEKY
+600 DMAALNKKY

-625 IRAMYG
+625 LRAMYG

-663 PNEAGQFVTVDVN
+663 PNEAGEFVTVDVN

-690 KACSDGGN
+690 KACSDGGD
-698 VYDWHIDGVLVRKE
+698 VYDWHVDGVLVRKE

-755 ADAERTA
+755 ADTERTA

-799 YDEEW
+799 YDEAW
-804 VITEYPPQVTESADY
+804 VITEYPPQVAESADY

-838 GTVEIRGVTHA
+838 GTVEFRGVTHA
-849 TDLEDPEW
+849 TDLENPEW

-906 TGLYVFDSHGSGAV
+906 TGLYVFDSHGNGAV

-944 VREVTAPEGY
+944 VREVTSPEGY

-1088 KSDYTFP
+1088 KSDYSFP

-1134 RLAGAIFSLIAV
+1134 RLAGAIFSLIPV
-1146 DDNGVPLPD
+1146 DDNGVPLSG

>member
-1 MEHSHMH
+1 M
-8 KTDKTGNKRIWL
+8 G
-20 FVALGVLLLL
+20 
-30 SVLRAF
+30 
-36 GSVTEALAL
+36 
-45 EQQPR
+45 
-50 CGMTEHLH
+50 
-58 TESCYINDVL
+58 
-68 VCRQKAHTHSDSCYP
+68 
-83 LLLADNDIN
+83 
-92 QLLTQIASTR
+92 
-102 DRSLESLLRSGN
+102 
-114 VRGILVLNK
+114 
-123 DLRVQATQEGST
+123 
-135 DADYPWIGGVGLLAV
+135 
-150 NDTPSTATNA
+150 
-160 INFYIRLDGNITC
+160 
-173 IGSKTL
+173 
-179 TTSRNTRQI
+179 
-188 SKTNVVS
+188 
-195 AYTSV
+195 
-200 VETSLTTNNLQSS
+200 
-213 YYLRYN
+213 
-219 TNGSTTSFSSSAGAS
+219 
-234 GSNLTFGNGSNA
+234 
-246 RYALLTSRSGN
+246 
-257 TYTPIDFYT
+257 
-266 LTLDYSAAVGGS
+266 
-278 SFYYVESG
+278 
-286 LGYTLPTLN
+286 
-295 GYHWEDGDG
+295 
-304 NTVTSVTVTRPTTV
+304 
-318 YARPDACTVIYYVD
+318 
-332 GMEYA
+332 
-337 RDEGLLPNRAYTLRD
+337 
-352 VPSGWEGWRGDDGVV
+352 
-367 RKSGAQMTLTGS
+367 
-379 MTFHAVKY
+379 Y

-402 QVLQGDQLILP
+402 QVLQGDQLTLP

-427 GTAVTINSDAAFIQT
+427 GSAVTINGDATFIQT

-472 ASSYTVAADASHMV
+472 ASSYTVAADGSHMV
-486 SRVSARTV
+486 SRVSGRTV

-515 ETGEIIQS
+515 ETGEIILP

-588 IDGEI
+588 IDSEI

-609 AVEMTADT
+609 AVEMTSDT

-625 IRAMYG
+625 IRAMFG

-663 PNEAGQFVTVDVN
+663 PNEAGEFVTVDVN

-698 VYDWHIDGVLVRKE
+698 VYDWHVDGVLVRKE

-723 NETLIHQAKDGF
+723 NETLIHQARDGF
-735 FIHAANAAGD
+735 FIHAVNEAQD
-745 KRYIMTITAP
+745 TRYIMTITDP
-755 ADAERTA
+755 TDDERAA

-769 SASQITDWLTPIDDG
+769 SASQITGWLTPIDDG

-799 YDEEW
+799 YDEAW
-804 VITEYPPQVTESADY
+804 VITEYPPQVAESADY

-826 SSASNQSASGTG
+826 SSASNQSASGIG

-906 TGLYVFDSHGSGAV
+906 TGLYIFDSHGSGSI

-963 YTEDTDGDGVPD
+963 YTQDTDGDGVPD

-1088 KSDYTFP
+1088 KSDYSFP

-1134 RLAGAIFSLIAV
+1134 RLAGAIFSLIPV
-1146 DDNGVPLPD
+1146 DDDGVPLSG

-1160 AVTGADGS
+1160 AVTGTDGS

-1197 AYLTLGEDGRITV
+1197 AYLTLGEDGRVTV
-1210 ESHGYVSAAAT
+1210 EAHGYVSAAAT

-1262 LSRRRRGEG
+1262 LSRRRRGAG

>member
-1 MEHSHMH
+1 M
-8 KTDKTGNKRIWL
+8 
-20 FVALGVLLLL
+20 
-30 SVLRAF
+30 
-36 GSVTEALAL
+36 
-45 EQQPR
+45 
-50 CGMTEHLH
+50 
-58 TESCYINDVL
+58 
-68 VCRQKAHTHSDSCYP
+68 
-83 LLLADNDIN
+83 
-92 QLLTQIASTR
+92 
-102 DRSLESLLRSGN
+102 
-114 VRGILVLNK
+114 
-123 DLRVQATQEGST
+123 
-135 DADYPWIGGVGLLAV
+135 
-150 NDTPSTATNA
+150 
-160 INFYIRLDGNITC
+160 
-173 IGSKTL
+173 
-179 TTSRNTRQI
+179 
-188 SKTNVVS
+188 
-195 AYTSV
+195 
-200 VETSLTTNNLQSS
+200 
-213 YYLRYN
+213 
-219 TNGSTTSFSSSAGAS
+219 
-234 GSNLTFGNGSNA
+234 
-246 RYALLTSRSGN
+246 
-257 TYTPIDFYT
+257 
-266 LTLDYSAAVGGS
+266 
-278 SFYYVESG
+278 
-286 LGYTLPTLN
+286 
-295 GYHWEDGDG
+295 
-304 NTVTSVTVTRPTTV
+304 
-318 YARPDACTVIYYVD
+318 
-332 GMEYA
+332 
-337 RDEGLLPNRAYTLRD
+337 
-352 VPSGWEGWRGDDGVV
+352 
-367 RKSGAQMTLTGS
+367 
-379 MTFHAVKY
+379 
-387 VTVTFRHLDGSTSTQ
+387 
-402 QVLQGDQLILP
+402 LQGDQLTLP

-427 GTAVTINSDAAFIQT
+427 GSAVTINGDATFIQT

-472 ASSYTVAADASHMV
+472 ASSYTVAADGSHMV
-486 SRVSARTV
+486 SRVSGRTV

-515 ETGEIIQS
+515 ETGEIILP

-588 IDGEI
+588 IDSEI

-600 YVDALNEKY
+600 YVNALNEKY

-625 IRAMYG
+625 IRAMFG

-663 PNEAGQFVTVDVN
+663 PNEAGEFVTVDVN

-698 VYDWHIDGVLVRKE
+698 VYDWHVDGVLVRKE

-723 NETLIHQAKDGF
+723 NETLIHQARDGF
-735 FIHAANAAGD
+735 FIHAVNEAQD
-745 KRYIMTITAP
+745 TRYIMTITDP
-755 ADAERTA
+755 TDDERAA

-769 SASQITDWLTPIDDG
+769 SASQITGWLTPIDDG

-799 YDEEW
+799 YDEAW
-804 VITEYPPQVTESADY
+804 VITEYPPQVAESADY

-826 SSASNQSASGTG
+826 SSASNQSASGIG

-906 TGLYVFDSHGSGAV
+906 TGLYIFDSHGNGSI

-963 YTEDTDGDGVPD
+963 YTQDTDGDGVPD

-1088 KSDYTFP
+1088 KSDYSFP

-1134 RLAGAIFSLIAV
+1134 RLAGAIFSLIPV
-1146 DDNGVPLPD
+1146 DDDGVPLSG

-1197 AYLTLGEDGRITV
+1197 AYLTLGEDGRVTV
-1210 ESHGYVSAAAT
+1210 EAHGYVSAAAT

-1262 LSRRRRGEG
+1262 LSRRRRGAG

>member
-1 MEHSHMH
+1 M
-8 KTDKTGNKRIWL
+8 
-20 FVALGVLLLL
+20 
-30 SVLRAF
+30 
-36 GSVTEALAL
+36 
-45 EQQPR
+45 
-50 CGMTEHLH
+50 
-58 TESCYINDVL
+58 
-68 VCRQKAHTHSDSCYP
+68 
-83 LLLADNDIN
+83 
-92 QLLTQIASTR
+92 
-102 DRSLESLLRSGN
+102 
-114 VRGILVLNK
+114 
-123 DLRVQATQEGST
+123 
-135 DADYPWIGGVGLLAV
+135 
-150 NDTPSTATNA
+150 
-160 INFYIRLDGNITC
+160 
-173 IGSKTL
+173 
-179 TTSRNTRQI
+179 
-188 SKTNVVS
+188 
-195 AYTSV
+195 
-200 VETSLTTNNLQSS
+200 
-213 YYLRYN
+213 
-219 TNGSTTSFSSSAGAS
+219 
-234 GSNLTFGNGSNA
+234 
-246 RYALLTSRSGN
+246 
-257 TYTPIDFYT
+257 
-266 LTLDYSAAVGGS
+266 
-278 SFYYVESG
+278 ESG

-304 NTVTSVTVTRPTTV
+304 NTVTTVTITRPTTV
-318 YARPDACTVIYYVD
+318 YARPNACTVIYYVD

-337 RDEGLLPNRAYTLRD
+337 RDENLRPNTAYILRD
-352 VPSGWEGWRGDDGVV
+352 VPDGWEGWRGDDGTV
-367 RKSGAQMTLTGS
+367 RKTGTQMTLTGS

-402 QVLQGDQLILP
+402 QVLQGDQLTLP

-427 GTAVTINSDAAFIQT
+427 GSAVTINGDATFIQT

-472 ASSYTVAADASHMV
+472 ASSYTVAADGSHMV
-486 SRVSARTV
+486 SRVSGRTV

-515 ETGEIIQS
+515 ETGEIILP

-588 IDGEI
+588 IDSEI

-625 IRAMYG
+625 IRAMFG

-663 PNEAGQFVTVDVN
+663 PNEAGEFVTVDVN

-698 VYDWHIDGVLVRKE
+698 VYDWHVDGVLVRKE

-723 NETLIHQAKDGF
+723 NETLIHQARDGF
-735 FIHAANAAGD
+735 FIHAVNEAQD
-745 KRYIMTITAP
+745 TRYIMTITDP
-755 ADAERTA
+755 TDDERAA
-762 ILDRLGL
+762 ILARLGL
-769 SASQITDWLTPIDDG
+769 SASQITGWLTPIDDG

-799 YDEEW
+799 YDEAW
-804 VITEYPPQVTESADY
+804 VITEYPPQVAESADY

-826 SSASNQSASGTG
+826 SSASNQSASGIG
-838 GTVEIRGVTHA
+838 GTVEVRGVTHA

-896 TLMTFDYDAE
+896 TLMTFDYDAD
-906 TGLYVFDSHGSGAV
+906 TGLYVFDSHGNGSI
-920 DTLVCDGYTNLSTSG
+920 DTLACDGYTNLSTSG

-963 YTEDTDGDGVPD
+963 YTQDTDGDGVPD
-975 STIGITNSADS
+975 SAIGITNSADS

-1088 KSDYTFP
+1088 KSDYSFP

-1134 RLAGAIFSLIAV
+1134 RLAGAIFSLIPV
-1146 DDNGVPLPD
+1146 DDDGVPLSG

-1160 AVTGADGS
+1160 AVTGTDGS

-1197 AYLTLGEDGRITV
+1197 AYLTLGEDGRVTV
-1210 ESHGYVSAAAT
+1210 EAHGYVSAAAT

-1271 SNG
+1271 ANG

>member
-1 MEHSHMH
+1 M
-8 KTDKTGNKRIWL
+8 N
-20 FVALGVLLLL
+20 
-30 SVLRAF
+30 
-36 GSVTEALAL
+36 
-45 EQQPR
+45 
-50 CGMTEHLH
+50 
-58 TESCYINDVL
+58 
-68 VCRQKAHTHSDSCYP
+68 
-83 LLLADNDIN
+83 
-92 QLLTQIASTR
+92 
-102 DRSLESLLRSGN
+102 
-114 VRGILVLNK
+114 
-123 DLRVQATQEGST
+123 
-135 DADYPWIGGVGLLAV
+135 
-150 NDTPSTATNA
+150 
-160 INFYIRLDGNITC
+160 
-173 IGSKTL
+173 
-179 TTSRNTRQI
+179 
-188 SKTNVVS
+188 
-195 AYTSV
+195 
-200 VETSLTTNNLQSS
+200 
-213 YYLRYN
+213 
-219 TNGSTTSFSSSAGAS
+219 
-234 GSNLTFGNGSNA
+234 
-246 RYALLTSRSGN
+246 
-257 TYTPIDFYT
+257 
-266 LTLDYSAAVGGS
+266 
-278 SFYYVESG
+278 
-286 LGYTLPTLN
+286 
-295 GYHWEDGDG
+295 
-304 NTVTSVTVTRPTTV
+304 
-318 YARPDACTVIYYVD
+318 
-332 GMEYA
+332 
-337 RDEGLLPNRAYTLRD
+337 
-352 VPSGWEGWRGDDGVV
+352 
-367 RKSGAQMTLTGS
+367 
-379 MTFHAVKY
+379 
-387 VTVTFRHLDGSTSTQ
+387 
-402 QVLQGDQLILP
+402 
-413 GGYWSDEAGTAYTG
+413 
-427 GTAVTINSDAAFIQT
+427 
-442 SGPPLTVTYTVN
+442 
-454 WATPSGLNAPA
+454 
-465 TIPNIVG
+465 
-472 ASSYTVAADASHMV
+472 
-486 SRVSARTV
+486 
-494 TCAFTNVTNRYGSV
+494 
-508 YFAGWQT
+508 
-515 ETGEIIQS
+515 
-523 DAQLTW
+523 
-529 DELKLYDADNDGVTS
+529 
-544 LTGLWKYHMLQSV
+544 
-557 NFFVKLNSAHS
+557 
-568 SGETGSEYYTPVIF
+568 
-582 TTYVGG
+582 
-588 IDGEI
+588 
-593 GSGASSG
+593 
-600 YVDALNEKY
+600 ALNEKY

-625 IRAMYG
+625 IRAMFG

-663 PNEAGQFVTVDVN
+663 PNEAGEFVTVDVN

-698 VYDWHIDGVLVRKE
+698 VYDWHVDGVLVRKE

-723 NETLIHQAKDGF
+723 NETLIHQARDGF
-735 FIHAANAAGD
+735 FIHAVNEAQD
-745 KRYIMTITAP
+745 TRYIMTITDP
-755 ADAERTA
+755 TDDERAA

-769 SASQITDWLTPIDDG
+769 SASQITGWLTPIDDG

-799 YDEEW
+799 YDEAW
-804 VITEYPPQVTESADY
+804 VITEYPPQVAESADY

-826 SSASNQSASGTG
+826 SSASNQSASGIG

-896 TLMTFDYDAE
+896 TLMTFDYDAD
-906 TGLYVFDSHGSGAV
+906 TGLYVFDSHGNGSI

-963 YTEDTDGDGVPD
+963 YTQDTDGAGVPD
-975 STIGITNSADS
+975 SAIGITNSADS

-1088 KSDYTFP
+1088 KSDYSFP

-1134 RLAGAIFSLIAV
+1134 RLAGAIFSLIPV
-1146 DDNGVPLPD
+1146 DDDGVPLSG

-1160 AVTGADGS
+1160 AVTGTDGS

-1197 AYLTLGEDGRITV
+1197 AYLTLGEDGRVTV
-1210 ESHGYVSAAAT
+1210 EAHGYVSAAAT

-1262 LSRRRRGEG
+1262 LSRRRRGAG

>member
-1 MEHSHMH
+1 
-8 KTDKTGNKRIWL
+8 
-20 FVALGVLLLL
+20 
-30 SVLRAF
+30 
-36 GSVTEALAL
+36 
-45 EQQPR
+45 
-50 CGMTEHLH
+50 
-58 TESCYINDVL
+58 
-68 VCRQKAHTHSDSCYP
+68 
-83 LLLADNDIN
+83 
-92 QLLTQIASTR
+92 
-102 DRSLESLLRSGN
+102 
-114 VRGILVLNK
+114 
-123 DLRVQATQEGST
+123 
-135 DADYPWIGGVGLLAV
+135 
-150 NDTPSTATNA
+150 
-160 INFYIRLDGNITC
+160 
-173 IGSKTL
+173 
-179 TTSRNTRQI
+179 
-188 SKTNVVS
+188 
-195 AYTSV
+195 
-200 VETSLTTNNLQSS
+200 
-213 YYLRYN
+213 
-219 TNGSTTSFSSSAGAS
+219 
-234 GSNLTFGNGSNA
+234 
-246 RYALLTSRSGN
+246 
-257 TYTPIDFYT
+257 
-266 LTLDYSAAVGGS
+266 
-278 SFYYVESG
+278 
-286 LGYTLPTLN
+286 
-295 GYHWEDGDG
+295 
-304 NTVTSVTVTRPTTV
+304 
-318 YARPDACTVIYYVD
+318 
-332 GMEYA
+332 
-337 RDEGLLPNRAYTLRD
+337 
-352 VPSGWEGWRGDDGVV
+352 
-367 RKSGAQMTLTGS
+367 
-379 MTFHAVKY
+379 
-387 VTVTFRHLDGSTSTQ
+387 
-402 QVLQGDQLILP
+402 
-413 GGYWSDEAGTAYTG
+413 
-427 GTAVTINSDAAFIQT
+427 
-442 SGPPLTVTYTVN
+442 
-454 WATPSGLNAPA
+454 
-465 TIPNIVG
+465 
-472 ASSYTVAADASHMV
+472 
-486 SRVSARTV
+486 
-494 TCAFTNVTNRYGSV
+494 
-508 YFAGWQT
+508 
-515 ETGEIIQS
+515 
-523 DAQLTW
+523 
-529 DELKLYDADNDGVTS
+529 
-544 LTGLWKYHMLQSV
+544 
-557 NFFVKLNSAHS
+557 
-568 SGETGSEYYTPVIF
+568 
-582 TTYVGG
+582 
-588 IDGEI
+588 
-593 GSGASSG
+593 
-600 YVDALNEKY
+600 
-609 AVEMTADT
+609 MTADT

-625 IRAMYG
+625 IRAMFG

-663 PNEAGQFVTVDVN
+663 PNEAGEFVTVDVN

-698 VYDWHIDGVLVRKE
+698 VYDWHVDGVLVRKE

-723 NETLIHQAKDGF
+723 NETLIHQARDGF
-735 FIHAANAAGD
+735 FIHAVNEAQD
-745 KRYIMTITAP
+745 TRYIMTITDP
-755 ADAERTA
+755 TDDERAA

-769 SASQITDWLTPIDDG
+769 SASQITGWLTPIDDG

-799 YDEEW
+799 YDEAW
-804 VITEYPPQVTESADY
+804 VITEYPPQVAESADY

-826 SSASNQSASGTG
+826 SSASNQSASGIG

-896 TLMTFDYDAE
+896 TLMTFDYDAD
-906 TGLYVFDSHGSGAV
+906 TGLYVFDSHGNGSI

-963 YTEDTDGDGVPD
+963 YTQDTDGDGVPD

-1088 KSDYTFP
+1088 KSDYSFP

-1134 RLAGAIFSLIAV
+1134 RLAGAIFSLIPV
-1146 DDNGVPLPD
+1146 DDDGVPLPG

-1160 AVTGADGS
+1160 AVTGTDGS

-1197 AYLTLGEDGRITV
+1197 AYLTLGEDGRVTV
-1210 ESHGYVSAAAT
+1210 EAHGYVSAAAT

-1262 LSRRRRGEG
+1262 LSRRRRGAG

>member
-1 MEHSHMH
+1 MH
-8 KTDKTGNKRIWL
+8 KTDKTENKRIWL

-30 SVLRAF
+30 SVFRGL
-36 GSVTEALAL
+36 GSVNEALAL

-102 DRSLESLLRSGN
+102 DKSLESLLRSGN

-179 TTSRNTRQI
+179 TTSRNIRQL

-195 AYTSV
+195 AYTAV
-200 VETSLTTNNLQSS
+200 VETSLTTGNLQSS

-219 TNGSTTSFSSSAGAS
+219 TTGSTTSFSSTAGTS

-304 NTVTSVTVTRPTTV
+304 STVTSVTVTRPTTV

-413 GGYWSDEAGTAYTG
+413 TGYWSDEAGTAYTG

-494 TCAFTNVTNRYGSV
+494 TCAFTNVPNRYGSA

-529 DELKLYDADNDGVTS
+529 DELKLYDADSDGVTA

-663 PNEAGQFVTVDVN
+663 PNEAGEFVTVDVN

-799 YDEEW
+799 YDEAW
-804 VITEYPPQVTESADY
+804 VITEYPPQVAESADY

-826 SSASNQSASGTG
+826 SSASNQSASGIG

-896 TLMTFDYDAE
+896 TLMTFDYDAD

-944 VREVTAPEGY
+944 VREVTSPEGY

-975 STIGITNSADS
+975 STIGITNSTDS

-1134 RLAGAIFSLIAV
+1134 RLAGAIFSLIPV
-1146 DDNGVPLPD
+1146 DDNGVPLSG

>member
-1 MEHSHMH
+1 
-8 KTDKTGNKRIWL
+8 
-20 FVALGVLLLL
+20 
-30 SVLRAF
+30 
-36 GSVTEALAL
+36 
-45 EQQPR
+45 
-50 CGMTEHLH
+50 MT
-58 TESCYINDVL
+58 
-68 VCRQKAHTHSDSCYP
+68 A
-83 LLLADNDIN
+83 
-92 QLLTQIASTR
+92 
-102 DRSLESLLRSGN
+102 
-114 VRGILVLNK
+114 
-123 DLRVQATQEGST
+123 
-135 DADYPWIGGVGLLAV
+135 
-150 NDTPSTATNA
+150 
-160 INFYIRLDGNITC
+160 
-173 IGSKTL
+173 
-179 TTSRNTRQI
+179 
-188 SKTNVVS
+188 
-195 AYTSV
+195 
-200 VETSLTTNNLQSS
+200 
-213 YYLRYN
+213 
-219 TNGSTTSFSSSAGAS
+219 
-234 GSNLTFGNGSNA
+234 
-246 RYALLTSRSGN
+246 
-257 TYTPIDFYT
+257 
-266 LTLDYSAAVGGS
+266 
-278 SFYYVESG
+278 
-286 LGYTLPTLN
+286 
-295 GYHWEDGDG
+295 
-304 NTVTSVTVTRPTTV
+304 
-318 YARPDACTVIYYVD
+318 
-332 GMEYA
+332 
-337 RDEGLLPNRAYTLRD
+337 
-352 VPSGWEGWRGDDGVV
+352 
-367 RKSGAQMTLTGS
+367 
-379 MTFHAVKY
+379 
-387 VTVTFRHLDGSTSTQ
+387 
-402 QVLQGDQLILP
+402 
-413 GGYWSDEAGTAYTG
+413 
-427 GTAVTINSDAAFIQT
+427 
-442 SGPPLTVTYTVN
+442 
-454 WATPSGLNAPA
+454 
-465 TIPNIVG
+465 
-472 ASSYTVAADASHMV
+472 
-486 SRVSARTV
+486 
-494 TCAFTNVTNRYGSV
+494 
-508 YFAGWQT
+508 
-515 ETGEIIQS
+515 
-523 DAQLTW
+523 
-529 DELKLYDADNDGVTS
+529 

-663 PNEAGQFVTVDVN
+663 PNEAGEFVTVDVN

-690 KACSDGGN
+690 KACSDGGD
-698 VYDWHIDGVLVRKE
+698 VYDWHVDGVLVRKE

-755 ADAERTA
+755 ADTERTA

-799 YDEEW
+799 YDEAW
-804 VITEYPPQVTESADY
+804 VITEYPPQVAESADY

-826 SSASNQSASGTG
+826 SSASNQSASGIG

-906 TGLYVFDSHGSGAV
+906 TGLYVFDSHGNGAV

-944 VREVTAPEGY
+944 VREVTSPEGY

-1088 KSDYTFP
+1088 KADYSFP

-1134 RLAGAIFSLIAV
+1134 RLAGAIFSLIPV
-1146 DDNGVPLPD
+1146 DDDGVPLTG

-1197 AYLTLGEDGRITV
+1197 AYLTLGEDGRVTV
-1210 ESHGYVSAAAT
+1210 EAHGYVSAAAT

>member
-1 MEHSHMH
+1 M
-8 KTDKTGNKRIWL
+8 
-20 FVALGVLLLL
+20 
-30 SVLRAF
+30 
-36 GSVTEALAL
+36 
-45 EQQPR
+45 P
-50 CGMTEHLH
+50 C
-58 TESCYINDVL
+58 
-68 VCRQKAHTHSDSCYP
+68 
-83 LLLADNDIN
+83 
-92 QLLTQIASTR
+92 
-102 DRSLESLLRSGN
+102 
-114 VRGILVLNK
+114 LVL
-123 DLRVQATQEGST
+123 
-135 DADYPWIGGVGLLAV
+135 
-150 NDTPSTATNA
+150 
-160 INFYIRLDGNITC
+160 
-173 IGSKTL
+173 
-179 TTSRNTRQI
+179 
-188 SKTNVVS
+188 
-195 AYTSV
+195 
-200 VETSLTTNNLQSS
+200 
-213 YYLRYN
+213 YLRMN
-219 TNGSTTSFSSSAGAS
+219 SSTAGAS
-234 GSNLTFGNGSNA
+234 GSNLTFGNGSSA

-304 NTVTSVTVTRPTTV
+304 NTVTTVTITRPTTV

-337 RDEGLLPNRAYTLRD
+337 RDENLRPNTAYTLRD
-352 VPSGWEGWRGDDGVV
+352 VPDGWEGWRGDDGTV
-367 RKSGAQMTLTGS
+367 RKTGTQMTLTGS

-387 VTVTFRHLDGSTSTQ
+387 VTVTFRRLDGSTSTQ
-402 QVLQGDQLILP
+402 QVLQGDQLTLP

-427 GTAVTINSDAAFIQT
+427 GSAVTINGDATFIQT

-472 ASSYTVAADASHMV
+472 ASSYTVAADGSHMV
-486 SRVSARTV
+486 SRVSGRTV

-515 ETGEIIQS
+515 ETGEIILP

-588 IDGEI
+588 IDSEI

-600 YVDALNEKY
+600 YVNALNEKY

-617 TYLANDRL
+617 TYLVNDRL
-625 IRAMYG
+625 IRAMFG

-663 PNEAGQFVTVDVN
+663 PNEAGEFVTVDVN

-698 VYDWHIDGVLVRKE
+698 VYDWHVDGVLVRKE

-723 NETLIHQAKDGF
+723 NETLIHQARDGF
-735 FIHAANAAGD
+735 FIHAVNEAQD
-745 KRYIMTITAP
+745 TRYIMTITDP
-755 ADAERTA
+755 TDDERAA

-769 SASQITDWLTPIDDG
+769 SASQITGWLTPIDDG

-799 YDEEW
+799 YDEAW
-804 VITEYPPQVTESADY
+804 VITEYPPQVAESADY

-826 SSASNQSASGTG
+826 SSASNQSASGIG

-906 TGLYVFDSHGSGAV
+906 TGLYVFDSHGNGSI

-963 YTEDTDGDGVPD
+963 YTQDTDGDGVPD

-1088 KSDYTFP
+1088 KSDYSFP

-1134 RLAGAIFSLIAV
+1134 RLAGAIFSLIPV
-1146 DDNGVPLPD
+1146 DDDGVPLSG

-1160 AVTGADGS
+1160 AVTGTDGS

-1197 AYLTLGEDGRITV
+1197 AYLTLGEDGRVTV
-1210 ESHGYVSAAAT
+1210 EAHGYVSASAT

-1234 LPDTGGSGLNGY
+1234 LPETGGSGLNGY

>member
-1 MEHSHMH
+1 
-8 KTDKTGNKRIWL
+8 
-20 FVALGVLLLL
+20 
-30 SVLRAF
+30 
-36 GSVTEALAL
+36 
-45 EQQPR
+45 
-50 CGMTEHLH
+50 
-58 TESCYINDVL
+58 
-68 VCRQKAHTHSDSCYP
+68 
-83 LLLADNDIN
+83 
-92 QLLTQIASTR
+92 
-102 DRSLESLLRSGN
+102 
-114 VRGILVLNK
+114 
-123 DLRVQATQEGST
+123 
-135 DADYPWIGGVGLLAV
+135 
-150 NDTPSTATNA
+150 
-160 INFYIRLDGNITC
+160 
-173 IGSKTL
+173 
-179 TTSRNTRQI
+179 
-188 SKTNVVS
+188 
-195 AYTSV
+195 
-200 VETSLTTNNLQSS
+200 
-213 YYLRYN
+213 
-219 TNGSTTSFSSSAGAS
+219 
-234 GSNLTFGNGSNA
+234 
-246 RYALLTSRSGN
+246 
-257 TYTPIDFYT
+257 
-266 LTLDYSAAVGGS
+266 
-278 SFYYVESG
+278 
-286 LGYTLPTLN
+286 
-295 GYHWEDGDG
+295 
-304 NTVTSVTVTRPTTV
+304 
-318 YARPDACTVIYYVD
+318 
-332 GMEYA
+332 
-337 RDEGLLPNRAYTLRD
+337 
-352 VPSGWEGWRGDDGVV
+352 
-367 RKSGAQMTLTGS
+367 MTLTGS

-402 QVLQGDQLILP
+402 QVLQGDQLTLP

-427 GTAVTINSDAAFIQT
+427 GSAVTINGDATFIQT
-442 SGPPLTVTYTVN
+442 SGPPLTVPYTVN

-472 ASSYTVAADASHMV
+472 ASSYTVAADGSHMV

-494 TCAFTNVTNRYGSV
+494 TCAFTNVPSRYGSV

-529 DELKLYDADNDGVTS
+529 DELKLYDADSDGVTS

-588 IDGEI
+588 IDSEI

-625 IRAMYG
+625 IRAMFG

-663 PNEAGQFVTVDVN
+663 PNEAGEFVTVDVN

-698 VYDWHIDGVLVRKE
+698 VYDWHVDGVLVRKE

-723 NETLIHQAKDGF
+723 NETLIHQARDGF
-735 FIHAANAAGD
+735 FIHAVNEAQD
-745 KRYIMTITAP
+745 TRYIMTITDP
-755 ADAERTA
+755 TDDERAA

-769 SASQITDWLTPIDDG
+769 SASQITGWLTPIDDG

-799 YDEEW
+799 YDEAW
-804 VITEYPPQVTESADY
+804 VITEYPPQVAESADY

-826 SSASNQSASGTG
+826 SSASNQSASGIG

-857 LRAEFNNI
+857 LRTEFNNI

-896 TLMTFDYDAE
+896 TLMTFDYDAD
-906 TGLYVFDSHGSGAV
+906 TGLYVFDSHGNGSI

-963 YTEDTDGDGVPD
+963 YTQDTDGDGVPD
-975 STIGITNSADS
+975 SAIGITNSADS

-1088 KSDYTFP
+1088 KSDYSFP

-1134 RLAGAIFSLIAV
+1134 RLAGAIFSLVPV
-1146 DDNGVPLPD
+1146 DDDGVPLSG

-1160 AVTGADGS
+1160 AVTGTDGS

-1189 GYIPYDTP
+1189 GYISYDTP
-1197 AYLTLGEDGRITV
+1197 AYLTLGEDGRVTV
-1210 ESHGYVSAAAT
+1210 EAHGYVSAAAT

-1262 LSRRRRGEG
+1262 LSRRRRGAG

>member
-1 MEHSHMH
+1 MH

-123 DLRVQATQEGST
+123 DLRVQTTQEGST

-219 TNGSTTSFSSSAGAS
+219 TTGSTTSFSSTAGAS
-234 GSNLTFGNGSNA
+234 GSNLTFGNGSSA

-304 NTVTSVTVTRPTTV
+304 STVTSVTVTRPTTV

-413 GGYWSDEAGTAYTG
+413 TGYWSDEAGTAYTG

-494 TCAFTNVTNRYGSV
+494 TCAFTNVPNRYGSV

-529 DELKLYDADNDGVTS
+529 DELKLYDADNDGVTA

-588 IDGEI
+588 IDSELT
-593 GSGASSG
+593 SSAAS
-600 YVDALNEKY
+600 DMAALNKKY

-625 IRAMYG
+625 LRAMYG

-663 PNEAGQFVTVDVN
+663 PNEAGEFVTVDVN

-690 KACSDGGN
+690 KACSDGGD
-698 VYDWHIDGVLVRKE
+698 VYDWHVDGVLVRKE

-755 ADAERTA
+755 ADTERTA

-799 YDEEW
+799 YDEAW
-804 VITEYPPQVTESADY
+804 VITEYPPQVAESADY

-849 TDLEDPEW
+849 TDLENPEW

-906 TGLYVFDSHGSGAV
+906 TGLYVFDSHGNGAV

-944 VREVTAPEGY
+944 VREVTSPEGY

-1088 KSDYTFP
+1088 KSDYSFP

-1134 RLAGAIFSLIAV
+1134 RLAGAIFSLIPV
-1146 DDNGVPLPD
+1146 DDNGVPLSG

>member
-1 MEHSHMH
+1 M
-8 KTDKTGNKRIWL
+8 
-20 FVALGVLLLL
+20 
-30 SVLRAF
+30 
-36 GSVTEALAL
+36 
-45 EQQPR
+45 
-50 CGMTEHLH
+50 
-58 TESCYINDVL
+58 
-68 VCRQKAHTHSDSCYP
+68 
-83 LLLADNDIN
+83 
-92 QLLTQIASTR
+92 
-102 DRSLESLLRSGN
+102 
-114 VRGILVLNK
+114 
-123 DLRVQATQEGST
+123 
-135 DADYPWIGGVGLLAV
+135 
-150 NDTPSTATNA
+150 
-160 INFYIRLDGNITC
+160 
-173 IGSKTL
+173 
-179 TTSRNTRQI
+179 
-188 SKTNVVS
+188 
-195 AYTSV
+195 
-200 VETSLTTNNLQSS
+200 
-213 YYLRYN
+213 
-219 TNGSTTSFSSSAGAS
+219 
-234 GSNLTFGNGSNA
+234 
-246 RYALLTSRSGN
+246 
-257 TYTPIDFYT
+257 
-266 LTLDYSAAVGGS
+266 
-278 SFYYVESG
+278 ESG

-304 NTVTSVTVTRPTTV
+304 NTITSVTVTRPTTV

-352 VPSGWEGWRGDDGVV
+352 VPSGWEGWRGDDGTV

-427 GTAVTINSDAAFIQT
+427 GSAVTINSDAAFIQT

-494 TCAFTNVTNRYGSV
+494 TCAFTNVPSRYGSV

-529 DELKLYDADNDGVTS
+529 DELKLYDADNDGVTA

-663 PNEAGQFVTVDVN
+663 PNEAGEFVTVDVN

-799 YDEEW
+799 YDEAW

-906 TGLYVFDSHGSGAV
+906 TGLYIFDSHGSGAV

-944 VREVTAPEGY
+944 VREVTSPEGY

-975 STIGITNSADS
+975 STIGITNSTDS

-1134 RLAGAIFSLIAV
+1134 RLAGAIFSLIPV
-1146 DDNGVPLPD
+1146 DDNGVPLSG

>member
-1 MEHSHMH
+1 M
-8 KTDKTGNKRIWL
+8 
-20 FVALGVLLLL
+20 
-30 SVLRAF
+30 
-36 GSVTEALAL
+36 
-45 EQQPR
+45 
-50 CGMTEHLH
+50 
-58 TESCYINDVL
+58 
-68 VCRQKAHTHSDSCYP
+68 
-83 LLLADNDIN
+83 
-92 QLLTQIASTR
+92 
-102 DRSLESLLRSGN
+102 
-114 VRGILVLNK
+114 
-123 DLRVQATQEGST
+123 
-135 DADYPWIGGVGLLAV
+135 
-150 NDTPSTATNA
+150 
-160 INFYIRLDGNITC
+160 
-173 IGSKTL
+173 
-179 TTSRNTRQI
+179 
-188 SKTNVVS
+188 
-195 AYTSV
+195 
-200 VETSLTTNNLQSS
+200 
-213 YYLRYN
+213 
-219 TNGSTTSFSSSAGAS
+219 
-234 GSNLTFGNGSNA
+234 
-246 RYALLTSRSGN
+246 
-257 TYTPIDFYT
+257 
-266 LTLDYSAAVGGS
+266 
-278 SFYYVESG
+278 
-286 LGYTLPTLN
+286 
-295 GYHWEDGDG
+295 
-304 NTVTSVTVTRPTTV
+304 
-318 YARPDACTVIYYVD
+318 IYYVD
-332 GMEYA
+332 GMEYT
-337 RDEGLLPNRAYTLRD
+337 RDENLRPNTAYTLRD
-352 VPSGWEGWRGDDGVV
+352 VPDGWEGWRGDDGTV
-367 RKSGAQMTLTGS
+367 RKTGTQMTLTGS

-413 GGYWSDEAGTAYTG
+413 TGYWSDEAGTAYTG
-427 GTAVTINSDAAFIQT
+427 GTAVTINGDATFIQT

-472 ASSYTVAADASHMV
+472 ASSYTVAADGSHMV
-486 SRVSARTV
+486 SRVSGRTV

-515 ETGEIIQS
+515 ETGEIILP

-588 IDGEI
+588 IDSEI

-625 IRAMYG
+625 IRAMFG

-663 PNEAGQFVTVDVN
+663 PNEAGEFVTVDVN

-698 VYDWHIDGVLVRKE
+698 VYDWHVDGVLVRKE

-723 NETLIHQAKDGF
+723 NETLIHQARDGF
-735 FIHAANAAGD
+735 FIHAVNEAQD
-745 KRYIMTITAP
+745 TRYIMTITDP
-755 ADAERTA
+755 TDDERAA

-769 SASQITDWLTPIDDG
+769 SASQITGWLTPIDDG

-799 YDEEW
+799 YDEAW
-804 VITEYPPQVTESADY
+804 VITEYPPQVAESADY

-826 SSASNQSASGTG
+826 SSASNQSASGIG

-896 TLMTFDYDAE
+896 TLMTFDYDAD
-906 TGLYVFDSHGSGAV
+906 TGLYVFDSHGNGSI
-920 DTLVCDGYTNLSTSG
+920 DTLACDGYTNLSTSG

-963 YTEDTDGDGVPD
+963 YTQDTDGDGVPD
-975 STIGITNSADS
+975 SAIGITNSADS

-1088 KSDYTFP
+1088 KSDYSFP

-1134 RLAGAIFSLIAV
+1134 RLAGAIFSLIPV
-1146 DDNGVPLPD
+1146 DDDGVPLSG

-1160 AVTGADGS
+1160 AVTGTDGS

-1197 AYLTLGEDGRITV
+1197 AYLTLGEDGRVTV
-1210 ESHGYVSAAAT
+1210 EAHGYVSAAAT

-1262 LSRRRRGEG
+1262 LSRRRRGAG

>member
-1 MEHSHMH
+1 M
-8 KTDKTGNKRIWL
+8 
-20 FVALGVLLLL
+20 
-30 SVLRAF
+30 
-36 GSVTEALAL
+36 
-45 EQQPR
+45 
-50 CGMTEHLH
+50 
-58 TESCYINDVL
+58 
-68 VCRQKAHTHSDSCYP
+68 
-83 LLLADNDIN
+83 
-92 QLLTQIASTR
+92 
-102 DRSLESLLRSGN
+102 
-114 VRGILVLNK
+114 
-123 DLRVQATQEGST
+123 
-135 DADYPWIGGVGLLAV
+135 
-150 NDTPSTATNA
+150 
-160 INFYIRLDGNITC
+160 
-173 IGSKTL
+173 
-179 TTSRNTRQI
+179 
-188 SKTNVVS
+188 
-195 AYTSV
+195 
-200 VETSLTTNNLQSS
+200 
-213 YYLRYN
+213 
-219 TNGSTTSFSSSAGAS
+219 
-234 GSNLTFGNGSNA
+234 
-246 RYALLTSRSGN
+246 
-257 TYTPIDFYT
+257 
-266 LTLDYSAAVGGS
+266 
-278 SFYYVESG
+278 
-286 LGYTLPTLN
+286 
-295 GYHWEDGDG
+295 
-304 NTVTSVTVTRPTTV
+304 
-318 YARPDACTVIYYVD
+318 
-332 GMEYA
+332 
-337 RDEGLLPNRAYTLRD
+337 
-352 VPSGWEGWRGDDGVV
+352 
-367 RKSGAQMTLTGS
+367 
-379 MTFHAVKY
+379 
-387 VTVTFRHLDGSTSTQ
+387 
-402 QVLQGDQLILP
+402 
-413 GGYWSDEAGTAYTG
+413 
-427 GTAVTINSDAAFIQT
+427 
-442 SGPPLTVTYTVN
+442 
-454 WATPSGLNAPA
+454 
-465 TIPNIVG
+465 
-472 ASSYTVAADASHMV
+472 
-486 SRVSARTV
+486 
-494 TCAFTNVTNRYGSV
+494 
-508 YFAGWQT
+508 
-515 ETGEIIQS
+515 
-523 DAQLTW
+523 
-529 DELKLYDADNDGVTS
+529 
-544 LTGLWKYHMLQSV
+544 
-557 NFFVKLNSAHS
+557 
-568 SGETGSEYYTPVIF
+568 IF

-588 IDGEI
+588 IDSEI

-600 YVDALNEKY
+600 YVNALNEKY

-625 IRAMYG
+625 IRAMFG

-663 PNEAGQFVTVDVN
+663 PNEAGEFVTVDVN

-698 VYDWHIDGVLVRKE
+698 VYDWHVDGVLVRKE

-723 NETLIHQAKDGF
+723 NETLIHQARDGF
-735 FIHAANAAGD
+735 FIHAVNEAQD
-745 KRYIMTITAP
+745 TRYIMTITDP
-755 ADAERTA
+755 TDDERAA

-769 SASQITDWLTPIDDG
+769 SASQITGWLTPIDDG

-799 YDEEW
+799 YDEAW
-804 VITEYPPQVTESADY
+804 VITEYPPQVAESADY

-826 SSASNQSASGTG
+826 SSASNQSASGIG

-906 TGLYVFDSHGSGAV
+906 TGLYIFDSHGNGSI

-963 YTEDTDGDGVPD
+963 YTQDTDGDGVPD

-1088 KSDYTFP
+1088 KSDYSFP

-1134 RLAGAIFSLIAV
+1134 RLAGAIFSLIPV
-1146 DDNGVPLPD
+1146 DDDGVPLSG

-1197 AYLTLGEDGRITV
+1197 AYLTLGEDGRVTV
-1210 ESHGYVSAAAT
+1210 EAHGYVSAAAT

-1262 LSRRRRGEG
+1262 LSRRRRGAG

>member
-1 MEHSHMH
+1 MRN
-8 KTDKTGNKRIWL
+8 TDKTGNKRIWL
-20 FVALGVLLLL
+20 FVALAVLLLL

-102 DRSLESLLRSGN
+102 DKSLESLLRSGN

-123 DLRVQATQEGST
+123 DLRVQTTQEGGVE
-135 DADYPWIGGVGLLAV
+135 ADYPWTGGIGLLAV

-219 TNGSTTSFSSSAGAS
+219 TNGSTTSFSSSAGTS
-234 GSNLTFGNGSNA
+234 GSNLTFGNGSSA

-304 NTVTSVTVTRPTTV
+304 STVTSVTVTRPTTV

-413 GGYWSDEAGTAYTG
+413 TGYWSDEAGTAYTG
-427 GTAVTINSDAAFIQT
+427 GSAVTINSDATFIQT

-515 ETGEIIQS
+515 ETGEIILP

-588 IDGEI
+588 IDSEI

-617 TYLANDRL
+617 TYLVNDRL
-625 IRAMYG
+625 IRAMFG

-690 KACSDGGN
+690 KACSDGGD
-698 VYDWHIDGVLVRKE
+698 VYDWHVDGVLVRKE

-769 SASQITDWLTPIDDG
+769 SASQITGWLTPIDDG

-799 YDEEW
+799 YDEAW
-804 VITEYPPQVTESADY
+804 VITEYPPQVAESADY

-871 LMLKKEDAAT
+871 LMLKKGDAAT

-906 TGLYVFDSHGSGAV
+906 TGLYVFDSHGNGAV

-944 VREVTAPEGY
+944 VREVTSPEGY

-975 STIGITNSADS
+975 STIGITNSTDS

-999 RNSSAPTRVTAVKR
+999 QNSSAPTRVTAVKR

-1134 RLAGAIFSLIAV
+1134 RLAGAIFSLIPV
-1146 DDNGVPLPD
+1146 DDNGVPLSG

>member
-1 MEHSHMH
+1 M
-8 KTDKTGNKRIWL
+8 
-20 FVALGVLLLL
+20 
-30 SVLRAF
+30 
-36 GSVTEALAL
+36 
-45 EQQPR
+45 
-50 CGMTEHLH
+50 
-58 TESCYINDVL
+58 
-68 VCRQKAHTHSDSCYP
+68 
-83 LLLADNDIN
+83 
-92 QLLTQIASTR
+92 
-102 DRSLESLLRSGN
+102 
-114 VRGILVLNK
+114 
-123 DLRVQATQEGST
+123 
-135 DADYPWIGGVGLLAV
+135 
-150 NDTPSTATNA
+150 
-160 INFYIRLDGNITC
+160 
-173 IGSKTL
+173 
-179 TTSRNTRQI
+179 
-188 SKTNVVS
+188 
-195 AYTSV
+195 
-200 VETSLTTNNLQSS
+200 
-213 YYLRYN
+213 
-219 TNGSTTSFSSSAGAS
+219 
-234 GSNLTFGNGSNA
+234 
-246 RYALLTSRSGN
+246 
-257 TYTPIDFYT
+257 
-266 LTLDYSAAVGGS
+266 
-278 SFYYVESG
+278 ESG

-304 NTVTSVTVTRPTTV
+304 NTVTTVTITRPTTV

-337 RDEGLLPNRAYTLRD
+337 RDENLRPNTAYTLRD
-352 VPSGWEGWRGDDGVV
+352 VPDGWEGWRGDDGTV
-367 RKSGAQMTLTGS
+367 RKTGTQMTLTGS

-402 QVLQGDQLILP
+402 QVLQGDQLTLP

-427 GTAVTINSDAAFIQT
+427 GSAVTINGDATFIQT

-472 ASSYTVAADASHMV
+472 ASSYTVAADGSHMV
-486 SRVSARTV
+486 SRVSGRTV

-515 ETGEIIQS
+515 ETGEIILP

-588 IDGEI
+588 IDSEI

-600 YVDALNEKY
+600 YVNALNEKY

-625 IRAMYG
+625 IRAMFG

-663 PNEAGQFVTVDVN
+663 PNEAGEFVTVDVN

-698 VYDWHIDGVLVRKE
+698 VYDWHVDGVLVRKE

-723 NETLIHQAKDGF
+723 NETLIHQARDGF
-735 FIHAANAAGD
+735 FIHAVNEAQD
-745 KRYIMTITAP
+745 TRYIMTITDP
-755 ADAERTA
+755 TDDERAA

-769 SASQITDWLTPIDDG
+769 SASQITGWLTHIDDG

-799 YDEEW
+799 YDEAW
-804 VITEYPPQVTESADY
+804 VITEYPPQVAESADY

-826 SSASNQSASGTG
+826 SSASNQSASGIG

-906 TGLYVFDSHGSGAV
+906 TGLYIFDSHGNGSI

-963 YTEDTDGDGVPD
+963 YTQDTDGDGVPD

-1088 KSDYTFP
+1088 KSDYSFP

-1134 RLAGAIFSLIAV
+1134 RLAGAIFSLIPV
-1146 DDNGVPLPD
+1146 DDDGVSLSG

-1160 AVTGADGS
+1160 AVTGTDGS

-1197 AYLTLGEDGRITV
+1197 AYLTLGEDGRVTV
-1210 ESHGYVSAAAT
+1210 EAHGYVSAAAT

-1262 LSRRRRGEG
+1262 LSRRRRGAG

>member
-1 MEHSHMH
+1 M
-8 KTDKTGNKRIWL
+8 
-20 FVALGVLLLL
+20 
-30 SVLRAF
+30 
-36 GSVTEALAL
+36 
-45 EQQPR
+45 
-50 CGMTEHLH
+50 
-58 TESCYINDVL
+58 
-68 VCRQKAHTHSDSCYP
+68 
-83 LLLADNDIN
+83 
-92 QLLTQIASTR
+92 
-102 DRSLESLLRSGN
+102 
-114 VRGILVLNK
+114 
-123 DLRVQATQEGST
+123 
-135 DADYPWIGGVGLLAV
+135 
-150 NDTPSTATNA
+150 
-160 INFYIRLDGNITC
+160 
-173 IGSKTL
+173 
-179 TTSRNTRQI
+179 
-188 SKTNVVS
+188 
-195 AYTSV
+195 
-200 VETSLTTNNLQSS
+200 
-213 YYLRYN
+213 
-219 TNGSTTSFSSSAGAS
+219 
-234 GSNLTFGNGSNA
+234 
-246 RYALLTSRSGN
+246 
-257 TYTPIDFYT
+257 
-266 LTLDYSAAVGGS
+266 
-278 SFYYVESG
+278 
-286 LGYTLPTLN
+286 
-295 GYHWEDGDG
+295 
-304 NTVTSVTVTRPTTV
+304 
-318 YARPDACTVIYYVD
+318 IYYVD

-337 RDEGLLPNRAYTLRD
+337 RDENLRPNTAYTLRD
-352 VPSGWEGWRGDDGVV
+352 VPDGWEGWRGDDGTV
-367 RKSGAQMTLTGS
+367 RKTGTQMTLTGS

-402 QVLQGDQLILP
+402 QVLQGDQLTLP

-427 GTAVTINSDAAFIQT
+427 GSAVTINGDATFIQT

-472 ASSYTVAADASHMV
+472 ASSYTVAADGSHMV
-486 SRVSARTV
+486 SRVSGRTV

-515 ETGEIIQS
+515 ETGEIILP

-588 IDGEI
+588 IDSEI

-609 AVEMTADT
+609 AVEMTSDT

-625 IRAMYG
+625 IRAMFG

-663 PNEAGQFVTVDVN
+663 PNEAGEFVTVDVN

-698 VYDWHIDGVLVRKE
+698 VYDWHVDGVLVRKE

-723 NETLIHQAKDGF
+723 NETLIHQARDGF
-735 FIHAANAAGD
+735 FIHAVNEAQD
-745 KRYIMTITAP
+745 TRYIMTITDP
-755 ADAERTA
+755 TDDERAA

-769 SASQITDWLTPIDDG
+769 SASQITGWLTPIDDG

-799 YDEEW
+799 YDEAW
-804 VITEYPPQVTESADY
+804 VITEYPPQVAESADY

-826 SSASNQSASGTG
+826 SSASNQSASGIG

-906 TGLYVFDSHGSGAV
+906 TGLYVFDSHGNGSI

-963 YTEDTDGDGVPD
+963 YTQDTDGDGVPD

-1088 KSDYTFP
+1088 KSDYSFP

-1134 RLAGAIFSLIAV
+1134 RLAGAIFSLIPV
-1146 DDNGVPLPD
+1146 DDDGVPLSG

-1160 AVTGADGS
+1160 AVTGTDGS

-1197 AYLTLGEDGRITV
+1197 AYLTLGEDGRVTV
-1210 ESHGYVSAAAT
+1210 EAHGYVSAAAT

-1271 SNG
+1271 ANG

>member
-1 MEHSHMH
+1 
-8 KTDKTGNKRIWL
+8 
-20 FVALGVLLLL
+20 
-30 SVLRAF
+30 
-36 GSVTEALAL
+36 
-45 EQQPR
+45 
-50 CGMTEHLH
+50 
-58 TESCYINDVL
+58 
-68 VCRQKAHTHSDSCYP
+68 
-83 LLLADNDIN
+83 
-92 QLLTQIASTR
+92 
-102 DRSLESLLRSGN
+102 
-114 VRGILVLNK
+114 
-123 DLRVQATQEGST
+123 
-135 DADYPWIGGVGLLAV
+135 
-150 NDTPSTATNA
+150 
-160 INFYIRLDGNITC
+160 
-173 IGSKTL
+173 
-179 TTSRNTRQI
+179 
-188 SKTNVVS
+188 
-195 AYTSV
+195 
-200 VETSLTTNNLQSS
+200 
-213 YYLRYN
+213 
-219 TNGSTTSFSSSAGAS
+219 
-234 GSNLTFGNGSNA
+234 
-246 RYALLTSRSGN
+246 
-257 TYTPIDFYT
+257 
-266 LTLDYSAAVGGS
+266 
-278 SFYYVESG
+278 
-286 LGYTLPTLN
+286 
-295 GYHWEDGDG
+295 
-304 NTVTSVTVTRPTTV
+304 
-318 YARPDACTVIYYVD
+318 
-332 GMEYA
+332 
-337 RDEGLLPNRAYTLRD
+337 
-352 VPSGWEGWRGDDGVV
+352 
-367 RKSGAQMTLTGS
+367 
-379 MTFHAVKY
+379 
-387 VTVTFRHLDGSTSTQ
+387 
-402 QVLQGDQLILP
+402 
-413 GGYWSDEAGTAYTG
+413 
-427 GTAVTINSDAAFIQT
+427 
-442 SGPPLTVTYTVN
+442 
-454 WATPSGLNAPA
+454 
-465 TIPNIVG
+465 
-472 ASSYTVAADASHMV
+472 
-486 SRVSARTV
+486 
-494 TCAFTNVTNRYGSV
+494 
-508 YFAGWQT
+508 
-515 ETGEIIQS
+515 
-523 DAQLTW
+523 
-529 DELKLYDADNDGVTS
+529 
-544 LTGLWKYHMLQSV
+544 MLQSV

-588 IDGEI
+588 IDSEI

-600 YVDALNEKY
+600 YVNALNEKY

-625 IRAMYG
+625 IRAMFG

-663 PNEAGQFVTVDVN
+663 PNEAGEFVTVDVN

-698 VYDWHIDGVLVRKE
+698 VYDWHVDGVLVRKE

-723 NETLIHQAKDGF
+723 NETLIHQARDGF
-735 FIHAANAAGD
+735 FIHAVNEAQD
-745 KRYIMTITAP
+745 TRYIMTITDP
-755 ADAERTA
+755 TDDERAA

-769 SASQITDWLTPIDDG
+769 SASQITGWLTPIDDG

-799 YDEEW
+799 YDEAW
-804 VITEYPPQVTESADY
+804 VITEYPPQVAESADY

-826 SSASNQSASGTG
+826 SSASNQSASGIG

-906 TGLYVFDSHGSGAV
+906 TGLYIFDSHGNGSI

-963 YTEDTDGDGVPD
+963 YTQDTDGDGVPD

-1088 KSDYTFP
+1088 KSDYSFP

-1134 RLAGAIFSLIAV
+1134 RLAGAIFSLIPV
-1146 DDNGVPLPD
+1146 DDDGVPLSG

-1197 AYLTLGEDGRITV
+1197 AYLTLGEDGRVTV
-1210 ESHGYVSAAAT
+1210 EAHGYVSAAAT

-1262 LSRRRRGEG
+1262 LSRRRRGAG

>member
-1 MEHSHMH
+1 MRN
-8 KTDKTGNKRIWL
+8 TDKTGNKRIWL
-20 FVALGVLLLL
+20 FVALAVLLLL
-30 SVLRAF
+30 SVFRAF
-36 GSVTEALAL
+36 SSVTEALAL

-50 CGMTEHLH
+50 CGMAEHLH

-92 QLLTQIASTR
+92 QLLTQIAATR

-123 DLRVQATQEGST
+123 DLRVQTTQEGST
-135 DADYPWIGGVGLLAV
+135 EADYPWIGGIGLLAV
-150 NDTPSTATNA
+150 NDTPSTASNA

-179 TTSRNTRQI
+179 TISRNTRQL
-188 SKTNVVS
+188 SKANVVS
-195 AYTSV
+195 AYTAV
-200 VETSLTTNNLQSS
+200 VETSLTTGNLQSS

-219 TNGSTTSFSSSAGAS
+219 TTGSTTSFSSTAGTS
-234 GSNLTFGNGSNA
+234 GSNLTFGNGSSA

-304 NTVTSVTVTRPTTV
+304 STVTSVTVTRPTTV

-352 VPSGWEGWRGDDGVV
+352 VPSGWEGWRGDDGTV
-367 RKSGAQMTLTGS
+367 RKTGAQMTLTGS

-427 GTAVTINSDAAFIQT
+427 GSAVTINSDATFIQT

-494 TCAFTNVTNRYGSV
+494 TCAFTNVPSRYGSV

-529 DELKLYDADNDGVTS
+529 DELKLYDADNDGVTA

-588 IDGEI
+588 IDSEI

-609 AVEMTADT
+609 AISMTADT

-625 IRAMYG
+625 LRAMYG

-663 PNEAGQFVTVDVN
+663 PNEAGEFVTVDVN

-690 KACSDGGN
+690 KACSDGGD
-698 VYDWHIDGVLVRKE
+698 VYDWHVDGVLVRKE

-762 ILDRLGL
+762 ILDLLGL

-799 YDEEW
+799 YDEAW
-804 VITEYPPQVTESADY
+804 VITEYPPRVAESADY

-838 GTVEIRGVTHA
+838 GTVEFRGVTHA
-849 TDLEDPEW
+849 TDLENPEW

-906 TGLYVFDSHGSGAV
+906 TGLYVFDSHGNGAV

-963 YTEDTDGDGVPD
+963 YTQDTDGDGVPD
-975 STIGITNSADS
+975 SAIGISNSADS
-986 GAYARY
+986 NAYARY

-1046 SATVTLTAVDGWV
+1046 SATVTLTAVDGWG

-1146 DDNGVPLPD
+1146 DDDGVPLPD

-1197 AYLTLGEDGRITV
+1197 AYLTLGGDGRVTV

-1221 AFHISVVNRSADS
+1221 AFHISVANRSADS
-1234 LPDTGGSGLNGY
+1234 LPETGGSGLNGY

>member
-1 MEHSHMH
+1 M
-8 KTDKTGNKRIWL
+8 
-20 FVALGVLLLL
+20 A
-30 SVLRAF
+30 
-36 GSVTEALAL
+36 
-45 EQQPR
+45 
-50 CGMTEHLH
+50 
-58 TESCYINDVL
+58 
-68 VCRQKAHTHSDSCYP
+68 
-83 LLLADNDIN
+83 
-92 QLLTQIASTR
+92 
-102 DRSLESLLRSGN
+102 
-114 VRGILVLNK
+114 
-123 DLRVQATQEGST
+123 
-135 DADYPWIGGVGLLAV
+135 
-150 NDTPSTATNA
+150 
-160 INFYIRLDGNITC
+160 
-173 IGSKTL
+173 
-179 TTSRNTRQI
+179 
-188 SKTNVVS
+188 
-195 AYTSV
+195 
-200 VETSLTTNNLQSS
+200 
-213 YYLRYN
+213 
-219 TNGSTTSFSSSAGAS
+219 
-234 GSNLTFGNGSNA
+234 
-246 RYALLTSRSGN
+246 
-257 TYTPIDFYT
+257 
-266 LTLDYSAAVGGS
+266 
-278 SFYYVESG
+278 
-286 LGYTLPTLN
+286 
-295 GYHWEDGDG
+295 DGD
-304 NTVTSVTVTRPTTV
+304 R
-318 YARPDACTVIYYVD
+318 
-332 GMEYA
+332 
-337 RDEGLLPNRAYTLRD
+337 RDI
-352 VPSGWEGWRGDDGVV
+352 
-367 RKSGAQMTLTGS
+367 
-379 MTFHAVKY
+379 
-387 VTVTFRHLDGSTSTQ
+387 
-402 QVLQGDQLILP
+402 ILP
-413 GGYWSDEAGTAYTG
+413 
-427 GTAVTINSDAAFIQT
+427 
-442 SGPPLTVTYTVN
+442 
-454 WATPSGLNAPA
+454 
-465 TIPNIVG
+465 
-472 ASSYTVAADASHMV
+472 
-486 SRVSARTV
+486 
-494 TCAFTNVTNRYGSV
+494 
-508 YFAGWQT
+508 
-515 ETGEIIQS
+515 

-588 IDGEI
+588 IDSEI

-600 YVDALNEKY
+600 YVNALNEKY

-625 IRAMYG
+625 IRAMFG

-663 PNEAGQFVTVDVN
+663 PNEAGEFVTVDVN

-698 VYDWHIDGVLVRKE
+698 VYDWHVDGVLVRKE

-723 NETLIHQAKDGF
+723 NETLIHQARDGF
-735 FIHAANAAGD
+735 FIHAVNEAQD
-745 KRYIMTITAP
+745 TRYIMTITDP
-755 ADAERTA
+755 TDDERAA

-769 SASQITDWLTPIDDG
+769 SASQITGWLTPIDDG

-799 YDEEW
+799 YDEAW
-804 VITEYPPQVTESADY
+804 VITEYPPQVAESADY

-826 SSASNQSASGTG
+826 SSASNQSASGIG

-906 TGLYVFDSHGSGAV
+906 TGLYIFDSHGNGSI

-963 YTEDTDGDGVPD
+963 YTQDTDGDGVPD

-1088 KSDYTFP
+1088 KSDYSFP

-1134 RLAGAIFSLIAV
+1134 RLAGAIFSLIPV
-1146 DDNGVPLPD
+1146 DDDGVSLSG

-1160 AVTGADGS
+1160 AVTGTDGS

-1197 AYLTLGEDGRITV
+1197 AYLTLGEDGRVTV
-1210 ESHGYVSAAAT
+1210 EAHGYVSAAAT

-1262 LSRRRRGEG
+1262 LSRRRRGAG

>member
-1 MEHSHMH
+1 M
-8 KTDKTGNKRIWL
+8 
-20 FVALGVLLLL
+20 
-30 SVLRAF
+30 
-36 GSVTEALAL
+36 
-45 EQQPR
+45 
-50 CGMTEHLH
+50 
-58 TESCYINDVL
+58 
-68 VCRQKAHTHSDSCYP
+68 
-83 LLLADNDIN
+83 
-92 QLLTQIASTR
+92 
-102 DRSLESLLRSGN
+102 
-114 VRGILVLNK
+114 
-123 DLRVQATQEGST
+123 
-135 DADYPWIGGVGLLAV
+135 
-150 NDTPSTATNA
+150 
-160 INFYIRLDGNITC
+160 
-173 IGSKTL
+173 
-179 TTSRNTRQI
+179 
-188 SKTNVVS
+188 
-195 AYTSV
+195 
-200 VETSLTTNNLQSS
+200 
-213 YYLRYN
+213 
-219 TNGSTTSFSSSAGAS
+219 
-234 GSNLTFGNGSNA
+234 
-246 RYALLTSRSGN
+246 
-257 TYTPIDFYT
+257 
-266 LTLDYSAAVGGS
+266 
-278 SFYYVESG
+278 
-286 LGYTLPTLN
+286 
-295 GYHWEDGDG
+295 
-304 NTVTSVTVTRPTTV
+304 
-318 YARPDACTVIYYVD
+318 
-332 GMEYA
+332 
-337 RDEGLLPNRAYTLRD
+337 
-352 VPSGWEGWRGDDGVV
+352 
-367 RKSGAQMTLTGS
+367 
-379 MTFHAVKY
+379 
-387 VTVTFRHLDGSTSTQ
+387 
-402 QVLQGDQLILP
+402 
-413 GGYWSDEAGTAYTG
+413 
-427 GTAVTINSDAAFIQT
+427 
-442 SGPPLTVTYTVN
+442 
-454 WATPSGLNAPA
+454 
-465 TIPNIVG
+465 
-472 ASSYTVAADASHMV
+472 
-486 SRVSARTV
+486 
-494 TCAFTNVTNRYGSV
+494 
-508 YFAGWQT
+508 
-515 ETGEIIQS
+515 
-523 DAQLTW
+523 
-529 DELKLYDADNDGVTS
+529 
-544 LTGLWKYHMLQSV
+544 
-557 NFFVKLNSAHS
+557 
-568 SGETGSEYYTPVIF
+568 
-582 TTYVGG
+582 
-588 IDGEI
+588 
-593 GSGASSG
+593 
-600 YVDALNEKY
+600 
-609 AVEMTADT
+609 
-617 TYLANDRL
+617 
-625 IRAMYG
+625 
-631 SDTAPWLAELP
+631 
-642 HDNDIFQQL
+642 
-651 KAYVQDGGQLSV
+651 
-663 PNEAGQFVTVDVN
+663 
-676 DLNEYGYAIRWYAF
+676 
-690 KACSDGGN
+690 
-698 VYDWHIDGVLVRKE
+698 RKE

-723 NETLIHQAKDGF
+723 NETLIHQARDGF
-735 FIHAANAAGD
+735 FIHAVNEAQD
-745 KRYIMTITAP
+745 TRYIMTITDP
-755 ADAERTA
+755 TDDERAA

-769 SASQITDWLTPIDDG
+769 SASQITGWLTPIDDG

-799 YDEEW
+799 YDEAW
-804 VITEYPPQVTESADY
+804 VITEYPPQVAESADY

-826 SSASNQSASGTG
+826 SSASNQSASGIG

-906 TGLYVFDSHGSGAV
+906 TGLYIFDSHGNGSI

-963 YTEDTDGDGVPD
+963 YTQDTDGDGVPD

-1088 KSDYTFP
+1088 KSDYSFP

-1134 RLAGAIFSLIAV
+1134 RLAGAIFSLIPV
-1146 DDNGVPLPD
+1146 DDDGVSLSG

-1160 AVTGADGS
+1160 AVTGTDGS

-1197 AYLTLGEDGRITV
+1197 AYLTLGEDGRVTV
-1210 ESHGYVSAAAT
+1210 EAHGYVSA

-1262 LSRRRRGEG
+1262 LSRRRRGAG

>member
-1 MEHSHMH
+1 MH

-20 FVALGVLLLL
+20 FVALAVLLLL

-219 TNGSTTSFSSSAGAS
+219 TTGSTTSFSSTAGTS
-234 GSNLTFGNGSNA
+234 GSNLTFGNGSSA

-304 NTVTSVTVTRPTTV
+304 STVTSVTVTRPTTV

-352 VPSGWEGWRGDDGVV
+352 VPSGWEGWRGDDGTV
-367 RKSGAQMTLTGS
+367 RKPGTQMTLTGS

-387 VTVTFRHLDGSTSTQ
+387 VTVTFRHLDGSASTQ
-402 QVLQGDQLILP
+402 QVLQGDQLTLP

-427 GTAVTINSDAAFIQT
+427 GSAVTINGDATFIQT

-472 ASSYTVAADASHMV
+472 ASSYTVAADGSHMV

-494 TCAFTNVTNRYGSV
+494 TCAFTNVPNRYGSV

-529 DELKLYDADNDGVTS
+529 DELKLYDADSDGVTA

-663 PNEAGQFVTVDVN
+663 PNEAGEFVTVDVN

-799 YDEEW
+799 YDEAW
-804 VITEYPPQVTESADY
+804 VITEYPPQVAESADY

-906 TGLYVFDSHGSGAV
+906 TGLYIFDSHGSGAV

-944 VREVTAPEGY
+944 VREVMSPEGY

-986 GAYARY
+986 NAYARY

-1088 KSDYTFP
+1088 KSDYSFP

-1134 RLAGAIFSLIAV
+1134 RLAGAIFSLIPV
-1146 DDNGVPLPD
+1146 DDNGVPLSG